1 MISELTVAG
10 ETVNLILEKI
20 EDRNVTVYQG
30 GMIAGQRLYVVA
42 LLEELIPELD
52 APDSIQ
58 NLAITKMAVE
68 LRPDKGA
75 FSFEAAIENAWS
87 ITLDSGPTL
96 SIKQLALSVSSVKSS
111 GSTNGTQ
118 QNTAES
124 LSQQRKLS
132 FEGLFELFGGEFAVK
147 VAHQFSSQSGI
158 IASQWAFS
166 ATAENISI
174 TEVIKAFGF
183 SQDKLDYGLR
193 DLVVSL
199 AFALQ
204 QTRYQDNSTQI
215 VESRYTFTGS
225 MDWDTGIAL
234 VPGEETLQIQAAIE
248 ISKTSSNR
256 SGGTSTTLKGAI
268 AGTVKASIP
277 FFDTLQLSVIY
288 TFSQTSSTSSSGRSS
303 QALANR
309 TGELIFQLQ
318 ISTLLLSAVYT
329 DINTDINNRKL
340 LRFSVSLVS
349 GKNPTIG
356 DLIAYIVSVYDSSI
370 IDFELDPPWDEFAK
384 EEIALDKFSLEID
397 LTDKSITISYK
408 ATLNV
413 LIAKVSNVG
422 LSYQFGTKSSQ
433 VSTQQNNARTASNK
447 KIAIA
452 VDLSIPGEPKKR
464 VQWDPV
470 NENPPQVPS
479 TKAPIFELK
488 FLALGQRVAF
498 APEIVQQARTI
509 EQFTTVMRQT
519 LVPLPPI
526 KRRQNPLTALQ
537 QSLPSVVS
545 SDPTQPIQFSGQP
558 IQFSAES
565 GWLIGAQFVILGSIE
580 ISVIFNDPFIYGLR
594 ISLSGPPVQSFAG
607 FEFEILYRR
616 ISDTVGVYRSELVLP
631 DTMRYI
637 DFGAVHITLP
647 VVAIE
652 IYTNG
657 DFGIDVGFP
666 WGGDFSRSIAVN
678 VGIFLGLGGFYF
690 NKLSAETA
698 TSVPDIVSGTFDPV
712 LEFGIGLQ
720 VGLGKIINKGPLRA
734 EFSITIHGILQGVFA
749 TYNPT
754 DTNEKKATYYQIQ
767 GGVAIVGRI
776 YGVVD
781 FKVIKVDIEVLV
793 KAAVLFVVEVYKA
806 IQVALVATVSVK
818 ASVKIGF
825 VRIRFKFKL
834 TVREQFVLGS
844 DSTPP
849 WQLAPD
855 SGGAIAPPE
864 PEFTARAQTVRPP
877 RMQKNARANRSFAF
891 AKAQTISSTGTV
903 TNATTTNVTTETSGG
918 RSLRWDDGTTGI
930 KLALPGN
937 VGTDTVKDGKLRLDI
952 YFQPSFTKT
961 ETGVSGIGLLFM
973 ENSIPLNDDDTST
986 NANNDT
992 DFDELVKALFKW
1004 VIYAYLSD
1012 SERNAL
1018 TIDPSA
1024 VNVDDQVL
1032 SLELLEDVYTLFV
1045 NYLDEEPADEFWE
1058 PLIRFLS
1065 TNFIFDIT
1073 DSPIDNKTEISGTL
1087 FPMFPQLQMELKD
1100 GADTVLNTVYF
1111 DRPKYSPA
1119 QIKAIQTYFQSS
1131 NYNHNQST
1139 EEVLGQIPTNDASAE
1154 LAIAELLF
1162 IDYFTLIIRSAVQ
1175 LGIDY
1180 VRDQDQNDEE
1190 FDENGQ
1196 ITLGNLLN
1204 NLGESFESLAGMT
1217 SRFLLHGL
1225 RMPTF
1230 TEDNTTEDNTTTI
1243 NGQQAAYLAT
1253 GQQFTVTVTRTAPTK
1268 DGDSETV
1275 TISPNEIRLFKPDTL
1290 TWIRLIDDPSENSNS
1305 TTLTPELN
1313 YPFPDS
1319 DPPYNT
1325 ITLIKQL
1332 DEAATSGILPTTPPT
1347 LLEFYNP
1354 TNQQYTIRQ
1363 KTYWNESINA
1373 ANSDNLLW
1381 ELPSGLCDYLKSKS
1395 DEISFKFLY
1404 NLTLLYNQ
1412 QQVQDRETLD
1422 TAEIEAGY
1430 TWATKLT
1437 LEIRQVSTSDGSGFL
1452 PTVYAIER
1460 IETASRQLLQDIL
1473 TANETPTTLTLLYLD
1488 DSGDSKVLTRDGSA
1502 EVLMLKTNLSLD
1514 SGDNRT
1520 VTLETDNDATFFLP
1534 FLTLVQESTVVN
1546 SEGYYLNYSYTQNN
1560 EQKGLPDSLFADGD
1574 TAQVTLLMTFS
1585 STPARYH
1592 NCLNIPSDH
1601 SQYSTLDDVSEIFAT
1616 SSQTTNVLKIPA
1628 GNLGFRLTRTA
1639 IEAQNNET
1647 ATDEI
1652 QNLYQLLSYQ
1662 VPSTAA
1668 DFKTEQDRLPIGPI
1682 EENEDNTTWVYE
1694 KVLPVYALS
1703 TAAITASQALPEILK
1718 DTLNPYYGIGD
1729 TFTLD
1734 FRWQDIYGNRLGS
1747 DGDFAEGI
1755 SQKLGYFDPIFGIN
1769 QWPSVGESYQITSK
1783 DEKTANL
1790 ILELVLDQSKYIP
1803 TPGNIFTEVL
1813 DQIKTDRA
1821 TYQQIYYQVHDSNL
1835 TFRVS
1840 TSVIPTPDQQQEWQ
1854 ELTDQRA
1861 AFTGFV
1867 DNVYK
1872 YLVTLEYLQQF
1883 TYTVAGNTENL
1894 ESVAN
1899 QYGCDI
1905 GDLGDS
1911 NSAVSGI
1918 FTSPQNIQIPVG
1930 IRVKQN
1936 SLNEIATKLNKDYGT
1951 QEAKVNE
1958 IVTEYA
1964 KTADLLAV
1972 GEIIAYNSAGNSL
1985 SYTVQDGDTFESIA
1999 IAQLALE
2006 EDQLIE
2012 TLLQTIAQELNTTET
2027 FETLTNGVLIKGL
2040 ESSHV
2045 NNYVTLNATLEEIA
2059 YGVLQLENADLDLE
2073 FDQIPTDRINEIIA
2087 ENEST
2092 VLLAGVTV
2100 SALDNNSTTQDGE
2113 TLGTLRDRLLA
2124 PPASQDVVQAIRD
2137 LEIFP
2142 TDTTLTVTVTKND
2155 EATPTP
2161 FNVDIKIITEKTW
2174 SAIAAAF
2181 PNTSSTETVE
2191 TVILANAQRQDLLVA
2206 GSTITIKMANIS
2218 LDYTIQAQDSL
2229 YHIALNQFVGTTTIE
2244 TLLQTIAQELNTTET
2259 LTNGVLIKGLE
2270 SSHVNNYVTL
2280 NATLEEIAYGVLQL
2294 ENADLDLEFDQIPT
2308 DRINEIIAENESTV
2322 LLAGVTV
2329 SALDN
2334 NSTTQDGETLG
2345 TLRDRLLAPPA
2356 SQDVVQAI
2364 RDLEIFPTDT
2374 TLTVTVTKND
2384 EATPTPFNV
2393 DIKIITEKTWSAIA
2407 AAFPNT
2413 SSTETVETVILANAQ
2428 RQDLL
2433 VAGSTI
2439 TIPDIIDY
2447 TIQAQDSLYHIA
2459 LNQFIA
2465 TTDDDPSAIDVL
2477 KSGIVAEVG
2486 ALEYTIADPAQRNTL
2501 AYLTQ
2506 QLHLQTNLH
2515 RTVLETVQ
2523 AVGNISDI
2531 LTVSTINS
2539 QLAVVAAAV
2548 SDMTGLFGTEDV
2560 ILADVLF
2567 NYTVTSGDSF
2577 EQMIAIA
2584 AADDSQIITDQT
2596 TAGDIALQNP
2606 TLALES
2612 GATLYIP
2619 DRFTLD
2625 TSSDTSSA
2633 QNPLSL
2639 VVVSTDQTTSL
2650 STLTSTMETKITPAA
2665 VMEITPAAVAVA
2677 NQTLAGLLS
2686 GNTAIDVRPVLES
2699 LTKIRNS
2706 DLERLAAFISQTIET
2721 GTEETFYTLTS
2732 RWAQTLV
2739 NFKNS
2744 IDAEA
2749 SQAQQS
2755 IGAVN
2760 AIYEQ
2765 LENLEGANRIALRA
2779 LLDLNDSESSL
2790 SILKATLQ
2798 DGDALKPQFQPSKVH
2813 SESDTLDVPDAAE
2826 GNLKSQFEPS
2836 TVHSEPETLDV
2847 PDAIDR
2853 IKTAHGQTDDQ
2864 VLIDTLKESLEIIH
2878 RMYDLSCLKTA
2889 VDLLEKRTQR
2899 PLTVAEVAEAL
2910 QNESDLIEANQN
2922 WIVPPAVASTT
2933 VYLTIRDNNNSL
2945 LYPTDLLFPVT
2956 VQLEMRRNQD
2966 LMHSDDV
2973 CEKEMDCY
2981 VSEAEVV
2988 SAYFAPKTVVLTSSS
3003 DDENAEFSER
3013 LASLDPF
3020 AKAFEQA
3027 LPNLKLA
3034 VGRDAGNIDNA
3045 NPQNS
3050 DTLWAVHLGDTGISY
3065 DIKEDFPYFFS
3076 AAPLSNTL
3084 MSGEVNLYSYTQDGG
3099 LDQTSTETV
3108 RVDAVDLNGLAR
3120 NYLRA
3125 IEDILKPETA
3135 IPAVNDTIEVD
3146 DSTLQ
3151 DELRGILKDQL
3162 RRILDVKASL
3172 ADSISKNVTHVL
3184 KTSVDTTSE
3193 EYTTRQTLAVEALQ
3207 KELLTNL
3214 ADAYDIETIVQYNVD
3229 VEIADRYQWPDQ
3241 DIPRL
3246 SGQPVING
3254 AYYTNPESTPNST
3267 ISDAENQALL
3277 QSIDFTLSPAKIELS
3292 DANNGKSTLTFFF
3305 NTQTPQRYEDIA
3317 VNLNYQVNE
3326 LEYKINTTNST
3337 SSWLN
3342 FIQPLNDEPN
3352 QIGDV
3357 QIPIPLRDFPLP
3369 PSLISHTA
3377 IPDPDSFAGEIL
3389 SAEDIRDWNYV
3400 FLYEHPDVAQDTIE
3414 CRIEYNGSSKLTIN
3428 DVSLKEPEENQDVEA
3443 VFTITLSPP
3452 SDNTVTV
3459 DYQTQDGTAEA
3470 PGDYT
3475 ATSGSLQFDPGETT
3489 KEIRVPVNS
3498 DDVVDENNETFTLV
3512 LSNAVN
3518 ADIADPVGVGTI
3530 IDTTNTIDPLL
3541 DTLVRFNN
3549 LYPTLA
3555 SDLKTLE
3562 TGLTSD
3568 NETTDK
3574 EKTTVAYALSAFATL
3589 AEDVARS
3596 WQIWQP
3602 IAIAQASRETVH
3614 YNIDENLSADQ
3625 ETKTVIITPTNNI
3638 PDTDQQVLDIELPG
3652 YELNETRQNDFTT
3665 NSSTVAY
3672 TTIEYDFTK
3681 LLDATGVETF
3691 GESALPDRKVTVT
3704 NLDVLDYQN
3713 AWGAIRLARNKNLI
3727 DGRETNAAFIF
3738 QTPEVRFKNRIT
3750 PLIVNDKR
3758 WDIADLGDS
3767 RSKALDKHLEELFK
3781 VLLPAMINRPYD
3793 IRISCQYA
3801 FALASNTSATGNEE
3815 ELLASLPVLL
3825 TPRFTVQKS
3834 GDSTDMLTV
3843 TQQLRTNIFQ
3853 EIDDWQEQ
3861 KNPNQTRGRYL
3872 FSFSFFSNP
3881 ENVSSTE
3888 NPNLPLLTVENLN
3901 LLLTDIS

>member
-1 MISELTVAG
+1 
-10 ETVNLILEKI
+10 
-20 EDRNVTVYQG
+20 
-30 GMIAGQRLYVVA
+30 
-42 LLEELIPELD
+42 
-52 APDSIQ
+52 
-58 NLAITKMAVE
+58 
-68 LRPDKGA
+68 
-75 FSFEAAIENAWS
+75 
-87 ITLDSGPTL
+87 
-96 SIKQLALSVSSVKSS
+96 
-111 GSTNGTQ
+111 
-118 QNTAES
+118 
-124 LSQQRKLS
+124 
-132 FEGLFELFGGEFAVK
+132 
-147 VAHQFSSQSGI
+147 
-158 IASQWAFS
+158 
-166 ATAENISI
+166 
-174 TEVIKAFGF
+174 
-183 SQDKLDYGLR
+183 
-193 DLVVSL
+193 
-199 AFALQ
+199 
-204 QTRYQDNSTQI
+204 
-215 VESRYTFTGS
+215 
-225 MDWDTGIAL
+225 
-234 VPGEETLQIQAAIE
+234 
-248 ISKTSSNR
+248 
-256 SGGTSTTLKGAI
+256 
-268 AGTVKASIP
+268 
-277 FFDTLQLSVIY
+277 
-288 TFSQTSSTSSSGRSS
+288 
-303 QALANR
+303 
-309 TGELIFQLQ
+309 
-318 ISTLLLSAVYT
+318 
-329 DINTDINNRKL
+329 
-340 LRFSVSLVS
+340 
-349 GKNPTIG
+349 
-356 DLIAYIVSVYDSSI
+356 
-370 IDFELDPPWDEFAK
+370 
-384 EEIALDKFSLEID
+384 
-397 LTDKSITISYK
+397 
-408 ATLNV
+408 
-413 LIAKVSNVG
+413 
-422 LSYQFGTKSSQ
+422 
-433 VSTQQNNARTASNK
+433 
-447 KIAIA
+447 
-452 VDLSIPGEPKKR
+452 
-464 VQWDPV
+464 
-470 NENPPQVPS
+470 
-479 TKAPIFELK
+479 
-488 FLALGQRVAF
+488 
-498 APEIVQQARTI
+498 
-509 EQFTTVMRQT
+509 MRQT

-526 KRRQNPLTALQ
+526 KRRQNPLTALL
-537 QSLPSVVS
+537 QSLPSAVS

-565 GWLIGAQFVILGSIE
+565 GWLIGAQFVILGAIE

-720 VGLGKIINKGPLRA
+720 VGLGKIIKKGPLRA
-734 EFSITIHGILQGVFA
+734 EFSITIHGLLQGVFA

-754 DTNEKKATYYQIQ
+754 DTNQKKATYYRIQ

-781 FKVIKVDIEVLV
+781 FKVIQVDIEVLV
-793 KAAVLFVVEVYKA
+793 KVAVLFVVEVYKA
-806 IQVALVATVSVK
+806 IQVALVAKVSVR
-818 ASVKIGF
+818 ASIKIAF
-825 VRIRFKFKL
+825 VRIRFKFNL

-849 WQLAPD
+849 WQLAAG
-855 SGGAIAPPE
+855 SGGAMAATVPV
-864 PEFTARAQTVRPP
+864 FTARAQTVRPY
-877 RMQKNARANRSFAF
+877 RIQKNARANRSFGF
-891 AKAQTISSTGTV
+891 AKAQGTSSTGRV
-903 TNATTTNVTTETSGG
+903 TNVTSTNGTTTGLTQSPLNPPILGDFDIIPPQNWGVRGAKPTQLRKSYTTNGTTQTSGTTTNVTTQTSGG

-930 KLALPGN
+930 QLALPGD
-937 VGTDTVKDGKLRLDI
+937 VRTETVKDDKLRLDI

-961 ETGVSGIGLLFM
+961 ETEVSGIGLLFM
-973 ENSIPLNDDDTST
+973 ENSIPLDDNST
-986 NANNDT
+986 NDNDT

-1018 TIDPSA
+1018 NIDTSA
-1024 VNVDDQVL
+1024 VNVDNQDL
-1032 SLELLEDVYTLFV
+1032 TLELLEDVYTLFV
-1045 NYLDEEPADEFWE
+1045 NYLEEEAADDFWE

-1065 TNFIFDIT
+1065 RNFIFDIT
-1073 DSPIDNKTEISGTL
+1073 DRPIDNTEISGTI
-1087 FPMFPQLQMELKD
+1087 FPMFPQLEMELKD
-1100 GADTVLNTVYF
+1100 GADTVLNTVDF
-1111 DRPKYSPA
+1111 DSTKYSPD
-1119 QIKAIQTYFQSS
+1119 QIKAIQTYFQSL

-1139 EEVLGQIPTNDASAE
+1139 EEVLGQLPTNDASGS

-1175 LGIDY
+1175 LGIDH
-1180 VRDQDQNDEE
+1180 VRDKKDGVDA
-1190 FDENGQ
+1190 NGT
-1196 ITLGNLLN
+1196 ITLGTLLN
-1204 NLGESFESLAGMT
+1204 NFNGGESFQSLAGMT

-1225 RMPTF
+1225 RIPTF
-1230 TEDNTTEDNTTTI
+1230 TGSTTTV

-1253 GQQFTVTVTRTAPTK
+1253 GQQFTVTVTRTPPATQ
-1268 DGDSETV
+1268 GDSETV
-1275 TISPNEIRLFKPDTL
+1275 TITPNEIRLSKPDML
-1290 TWIRLIDDPSENSNS
+1290 TWIRLIDDPSENSDS
-1305 TTLTPELN
+1305 ATLTPELN
-1313 YPFPDS
+1313 YPFPDTA
-1319 DPPYNT
+1319 PYNT
-1325 ITLIKQL
+1325 IETIKQL
-1332 DEAATSGILPTTPPT
+1332 DAAATSGILPTTSPNIPT
-1347 LLEFYNP
+1347 VVGLYNP

-1373 ANSDNLLW
+1373 ATSNNLLW

-1395 DEISFKFLY
+1395 DQTS
-1404 NLTLLYNQ
+1404 LTLLYNQ
-1412 QQVQDRETLD
+1412 QPVQDGETLN
-1422 TAEIEAGY
+1422 TAEIDPGY

-1460 IETASRQLLQDIL
+1460 IETASRQLLQNIL
-1473 TANETPTTLTLLYLD
+1473 TANVTPTTLTLLYLD
-1488 DSGDSKVLTRDGSA
+1488 DSGDSKVLTRNASA

-1514 SGDNRT
+1514 SGDNPT
-1520 VTLETDNDATFFLP
+1520 VKLETGNDATFLP
-1534 FLTLVQESTVVN
+1534 LLRLVQESTVVN
-1546 SEGYYLNYSYTQNN
+1546 SEGYYLNYSYTEND

-1574 TAQVTLLMTFS
+1574 TAQVTVLMTFS
-1585 STPARYH
+1585 STAASYN
-1592 NCLNIPSDH
+1592 NCLNIPSGH
-1601 SQYSTLDDVSEIFAT
+1601 PQSSTLNGVSEIFAT
-1616 SSQTTNVLKIPA
+1616 SSETTNVLRIPA

-1639 IEAQNNET
+1639 IEAQDNDT

-1668 DFKTEQDRLPIGPI
+1668 DFETGQDRLPIGPI
-1682 EENEDNTTWVYE
+1682 EEDEDNTTWVYE
-1694 KVLPVYALS
+1694 KVLPVYALT
-1703 TAAITASQALPEILK
+1703 TAANTPSQALPEILK

-1747 DGDFAEGI
+1747 DGNFAEGI
-1755 SQKLGYFDPIFGIN
+1755 SQKLGYFDPILGIN
-1769 QWPSVGESYQITSK
+1769 QWPSVGESYRITSK
-1783 DEKTANL
+1783 DDKTANL

-1803 TPGNIFTEVL
+1803 TPGNLFTEVL

-1835 TFRVS
+1835 TFTVS
-1840 TSVIPTPDQQQEWQ
+1840 TSVIPSGDQ
-1854 ELTDQRA
+1854 ELTDSQRA

-1883 TYTVAGNTENL
+1883 TYTVAANSENL

-1911 NSAVSGI
+1911 NTAVSGI

-1930 IRVKQN
+1930 IRVEPSN
-1936 SLNEIATKLNKDYGT
+1936 NLNAIATKLNKDYGI
-1951 QEAKVNE
+1951 QSDKVEE
-1958 IVTEYA
+1958 IVTKYA

-1972 GEIIAYNSAGNSL
+1972 GGIISYTDTANHFV

-2006 EDQLIE
+2006 EDHLIE
-2012 TLLQTIAQELNTTET
+2012 IILQTIAQGLDTTQ
-2027 FETLTNGVLIKGL
+2027 TLTNGVLIKGL
-2040 ESSHV
+2040 EAPHV

-2073 FDQIPTDRINEIIA
+2073 FDQILTDRINEIIA

-2100 SALDNNSTTQDGE
+2100 SALDSTTQDGE
-2113 TLGTLRDRLLA
+2113 TLGSLRDRLLA
-2124 PPASQDVVQAIRD
+2124 ASQDVVEAIRD

-2142 TDTTLTVTVTKND
+2142 TDTTLTVTVTKKD

-2161 FNVDIKIITEKTW
+2161 FNVDIKIITDKTW
-2174 SAIAAAF
+2174 SAIVAAF
-2181 PNTSSTETVE
+2181 PNTSRIETVE

-2206 GSTITIKMANIS
+2206 GSTITITMPDSS
-2218 LDYTIQAQDSL
+2218 L
-2229 YHIALNQFVGTTTIE
+2229 
-2244 TLLQTIAQELNTTET
+2244 
-2259 LTNGVLIKGLE
+2259 
-2270 SSHVNNYVTL
+2270 
-2280 NATLEEIAYGVLQL
+2280 
-2294 ENADLDLEFDQIPT
+2294 
-2308 DRINEIIAENESTV
+2308 
-2322 LLAGVTV
+2322 
-2329 SALDN
+2329 
-2334 NSTTQDGETLG
+2334 
-2345 TLRDRLLAPPA
+2345 
-2356 SQDVVQAI
+2356 
-2364 RDLEIFPTDT
+2364 
-2374 TLTVTVTKND
+2374 
-2384 EATPTPFNV
+2384 
-2393 DIKIITEKTWSAIA
+2393 
-2407 AAFPNT
+2407 
-2413 SSTETVETVILANAQ
+2413 
-2428 RQDLL
+2428 
-2433 VAGSTI
+2433 
-2439 TIPDIIDY
+2439 DY

-2465 TTDDDPSAIDVL
+2465 TTDVRSIDVL
-2477 KSGIVAEVG
+2477 KSSMVAEVG
-2486 ALEYTIADPAQRNTL
+2486 ALDYTIAEAILPEQNTI

-2531 LTVSTINS
+2531 LTESAIAS
-2539 QLAVVAAAV
+2539 QLAVVAAGV

-2577 EQMIAIA
+2577 DQMIAIA
-2584 AADDSQIITDQT
+2584 AAHDSQIITDQT
-2596 TAGDIALQNP
+2596 TAGDIALQTP
-2606 TLALES
+2606 SLALES

-2625 TSSDTSSA
+2625 TSSA
-2633 QNPLSL
+2633 QNADSL
-2639 VVVSTDQTTSL
+2639 AVVQSTAQTTSL
-2650 STLTSTMETKITPAA
+2650 STLTSTMGT
-2665 VMEITPAAVAVA
+2665 EITPAAVAIA

-2686 GNTAIDVRPVLES
+2686 GNTAIDVRPVLAS
-2699 LTKIRNS
+2699 LTKISYNSDDTVNS

-2721 GTEETFYTLTS
+2721 GTDETFYTLTS

-2739 NFKNS
+2739 NFKNT

-2765 LENLEGANRIALRA
+2765 LDNLEGANRIALRA
-2779 LLDLNDSESSL
+2779 LLDPSDSESSL
-2790 SILKATLQ
+2790 SILKATLL
-2798 DGDALKPQFQPSKVH
+2798 DAQ
-2813 SESDTLDVPDAAE
+2813 
-2826 GNLKSQFEPS
+2826 GNLKPQFEPS
-2836 TVHSEPETLDV
+2836 TVYSESDTQEDDV
-2847 PDAIDR
+2847 LNAIDQR
-2853 IKTAHGQTDDQ
+2853 SRYAIANIETAHGQPDDQ
-2864 VLIDTLKESLEIIH
+2864 VLIDTLQTSLDIIH

-2889 VDLLEKRTQR
+2889 VDLLEKRSQR
-2899 PLTVAEVAEAL
+2899 PLTVAEVGQAL
-2910 QNESDLIEANQN
+2910 QNESGLIEPLQN

-2933 VYLTIRDNNNSL
+2933 VDLTIRDNNNSL
-2945 LYPTDLLFPVT
+2945 LYPTDLLFSVT
-2956 VQLEMRRNQD
+2956 VQLEMRRNKD
-2966 LMHSDDV
+2966 LMHSGFV
-2973 CEKEMDCY
+2973 P
-2981 VSEAEVV
+2981 EAEVV

-3003 DDENAEFSER
+3003 DDQNAEFSER

-3034 VGRDAGNIDNA
+3034 VGRNAGNIDNA

-3065 DIKEDFPYFFS
+3065 DIKEAFPYFFS

-3084 MSGEVNLYSYTQDGG
+3084 MSGEVNLYSYTQQNG

-3120 NYLRA
+3120 KYLRA

-3135 IPAVNDTIEVD
+3135 IPAVNDT
-3146 DSTLQ
+3146 TLKG
-3151 DELRGILKDQL
+3151 ELG
-3162 RRILDVKASL
+3162 RILNVKASL
-3172 ADSISKNVTHVL
+3172 ADSISNNVTHVL
-3184 KTSVDTTSE
+3184 DTSVDTSSP
-3193 EYTTRQTLAVEALQ
+3193 EYTTRQTLAVAALQ

-3229 VEIADRYQWPDQ
+3229 VAIADGYQWSGQ

-3246 SGQPVING
+3246 SGQPVMSG
-3254 AYYTNPESTPNST
+3254 AYYTNLESTPNST
-3267 ISDAENQALL
+3267 SSDTEKQALL
-3277 QSIDFTLSPAKIELS
+3277 QSIDFTLSPAKISLS

-3414 CRIEYNGSSKLTIN
+3414 CRIEYNGSSKLTID
-3428 DVSLKEPEENQDVEA
+3428 DVSLKEPEENQDETFA
-3443 VFTITLSPP
+3443 VFTVTLSPP
-3452 SDNTVTV
+3452 SEQTVTV
-3459 DYQTQDGTAEA
+3459 NYQTQDGTAKA
-3470 PGDYT
+3470 GQDY
-3475 ATSGSLQFDPGETT
+3475 AETSGTLEFATGETT
-3489 KEIRVPVNS
+3489 KEIEVTVNS
-3498 DDVVDENNETFTLV
+3498 DDVVENNETFTLV

-3518 ADIADPVGVGTI
+3518 AEIADPVGVGTI

-3555 SDLKTLE
+3555 SDLKALE
-3562 TGLTSD
+3562 TGLTDD
-3568 NETTDK
+3568 NQ
-3574 EKTTVAYALSAFATL
+3574 TTVTSALNAFATL

-3602 IAIAQASRETVH
+3602 IAIAQASRQTVH

-3625 ETKTVIITPTNNI
+3625 ETKTVIITPTNNL
-3638 PDTDQQVLDIELPG
+3638 PVADQQVLDIELPG
-3652 YELNETRQNDFTT
+3652 YELNDTRQNDVTT
-3665 NSSTVAY
+3665 NSPTVPY

-3767 RSKALDKHLEELFK
+3767 RSKTLTEHLEELFK
-3781 VLLPAMINRPYD
+3781 VLLPAIINRPYD

-3801 FALASNTSATGNEE
+3801 FALASNTNDE
-3815 ELLASLPVLL
+3815 ELLASLPVIL

-3834 GDSTDMLTV
+3834 GDSTDMLAV
-3843 TQQLRTNIFQ
+3843 TQQLRTNIAR
-3853 EIDDWQEQ
+3853 EIDNWQTQ

-3872 FSFSFFSNP
+3872 FSFSLFSNP

-3901 LLLTDIS
+3901 LLLTDIIEG

>member
-1 MISELTVAG
+1 MTAIVQRTTSVSFGMISELTVAG

-111 GSTNGTQ
+111 DSTNGTQ

-158 IASQWAFS
+158 IASQWGFS

-225 MDWDTGIAL
+225 MDWETGIAL

-318 ISTLLLSAVYT
+318 ISTLLLSAVY
-329 DINTDINNRKL
+329 TDINNRKL

-498 APEIVQQARTI
+498 APEIVQEARTI

-864 PEFTARAQTVRPP
+864 SLFTARAQTVRPP

-1100 GADTVLNTVYF
+1100 GADTVLNTVNF
-1111 DRPKYSPA
+1111 DSPKYSPA

-1253 GQQFTVTVTRTAPTK
+1253 GQQFTVTVTRTAPTI

-1682 EENEDNTTWVYE
+1682 EDDEDNTTDNTKDNTTWVYE

-1854 ELTDQRA
+1854 ELTDERA

-1951 QEAKVNE
+1951 QSDKVNE

-1972 GEIIAYNSAGNSL
+1972 GEIIAYNSAGNFV

-2012 TLLQTIAQELNTTET
+2012 TLLQTIAKDLNTT
-2027 FETLTNGVLIKGL
+2027 ETLTNGVLIQGL

-2073 FDQIPTDRINEIIA
+2073 FDQILTDRINEIIA

-2100 SALDNNSTTQDGE
+2100 SALGSTTQDGE
-2113 TLGTLRDRLLA
+2113 TLGNLRDRLLA
-2124 PPASQDVVQAIRD
+2124 LLAEEQDVVEAIRD

-2181 PNTSSTETVE
+2181 PNTSSTETAE

-2206 GSTITIKMANIS
+2206 GSTITMPDSS
-2218 LDYTIQAQDSL
+2218 LYTIQ
-2229 YHIALNQFVGTTTIE
+2229 
-2244 TLLQTIAQELNTTET
+2244 
-2259 LTNGVLIKGLE
+2259 
-2270 SSHVNNYVTL
+2270 
-2280 NATLEEIAYGVLQL
+2280 
-2294 ENADLDLEFDQIPT
+2294 P
-2308 DRINEIIAENESTV
+2308 
-2322 LLAGVTV
+2322 
-2329 SALDN
+2329 
-2334 NSTTQDGETLG
+2334 
-2345 TLRDRLLAPPA
+2345 
-2356 SQDVVQAI
+2356 
-2364 RDLEIFPTDT
+2364 
-2374 TLTVTVTKND
+2374 
-2384 EATPTPFNV
+2384 
-2393 DIKIITEKTWSAIA
+2393 
-2407 AAFPNT
+2407 
-2413 SSTETVETVILANAQ
+2413 
-2428 RQDLL
+2428 
-2433 VAGSTI
+2433 
-2439 TIPDIIDY
+2439 
-2447 TIQAQDSLYHIA
+2447 QDSLYHIA

-2465 TTDDDPSAIDVL
+2465 TTDVRAIDVL
-2477 KSGIVAEVG
+2477 KSSIVAEVG
-2486 ALEYTIADPAQRNTL
+2486 ALEYTIADPAQQNTL

-2560 ILADVLF
+2560 ILADVLL

-2577 EQMIAIA
+2577 DQMIAIAAADDSQIITDQTTEGDMA

-2625 TSSDTSSA
+2625 TSSA
-2633 QNPLSL
+2633 QNPDDL
-2639 VVVSTDQTTSL
+2639 VVSTDQTTSL

-2721 GTEETFYTLTS
+2721 GTEETFYSIDSQTIETGTEETFYTLTS
-2732 RWAQTLV
+2732 RWALTLV

-2779 LLDLNDSESSL
+2779 LLDPNPNDSESSL
-2790 SILKATLQ
+2790 SILKATLL
-2798 DGDALKPQFQPSKVH
+2798 DAEGNLKPQFEPSKVH
-2813 SESDTLDVPDAAE
+2813 SESETLDVPDAAE

-2836 TVHSEPETLDV
+2836 TVHSESETLDV
-2847 PDAIDR
+2847 PDAITN
-2853 IKTAHGQTDDQ
+2853 IETAHGQSDDQ
-2864 VLIDTLKESLEIIH
+2864 DLIDTLKESLEIIH

-2889 VDLLEKRTQR
+2889 VDLLEKRSQR

-2933 VYLTIRDNNNSL
+2933 VDLTFRDNNNSL

-2966 LMHSDDV
+2966 LMHFDHVCEKDLMHSDDV
-2973 CEKEMDCY
+2973 PEKEMDCY
-2981 VSEAEVV
+2981 VCEAEVV

-3135 IPAVNDTIEVD
+3135 IPAVND
-3146 DSTLQ
+3146 STLK
-3151 DELRGILKDQL
+3151 DEIG
-3162 RRILDVKASL
+3162 RILDVKVSL

-3184 KTSVDTTSE
+3184 ETSVDTTSEEYTTPQTLAVEALQSE

-3428 DVSLKEPEENQDVEA
+3428 DVSLKEDEQKA

-3452 SDNTVTV
+3452 SEQTVSV
-3459 DYQTQDGTAEA
+3459 YYETQDGTAKA

-3475 ATSGSLQFDPGETT
+3475 AIPKTLLEFDPGETT
-3489 KEIRVPVNS
+3489 KEIEVTVNS
-3498 DDVVDENNETFTLV
+3498 DDFVENNETFTLV

-3555 SDLKTLE
+3555 SDLKALE

-3568 NETTDK
+3568 K
-3574 EKTTVAYALSAFATL
+3574 VSSALSAFATL

-3596 WQIWQP
+3596 WKIWQP

-3638 PDTDQQVLDIELPG
+3638 PVTYKTVTDQPVTDQPVADQTVADQTVTDQPVADQPVADQPVADQPVADQTVTDQTVTDQTVTDQPVPDQTVTDQPVPDQQILDIELPG
-3652 YELNETRQNDFTT
+3652 YELNETRQNDVTT
-3665 NSSTVAY
+3665 NSLTVPY

-3767 RSKALDKHLEELFK
+3767 RSKALTDHLEELFK
-3781 VLLPAMINRPYD
+3781 VLLPAIINRPYD

-3834 GDSTDMLTV
+3834 GDSTMLTV
-3843 TQQLRTNIFQ
+3843 TEHLRTNIVR
-3853 EIDDWQEQ
+3853 EIENWQKN
-3861 KNPNQTRGRYL
+3861 KNPNKTRGRYL

-3881 ENVSSTE
+3881 ENVSTTE

-3901 LLLTDIS
+3901 LLLTDIILPTDIIEE

>member
-1 MISELTVAG
+1 MTAIVQRTTSVSFGMISELTVAG

-147 VAHQFSSQSGI
+147 VAHQFSSQSGK

-183 SQDKLDYGLR
+183 SQDKLDEYGLR

-204 QTRYQDNSTQI
+204 QTRYQDSNTQI

-318 ISTLLLSAVYT
+318 ISTLLLSAVY
-329 DINTDINNRKL
+329 TDINNRKL

-537 QSLPSVVS
+537 QSLPSAVS
-545 SDPTQPIQFSGQP
+545 SDPSQPIQFSGQP

-580 ISVIFNDPFIYGLR
+580 ISIIFNDPFIYGLR

-754 DTNEKKATYYQIQ
+754 DTNEKKATYYRIQ

-849 WQLAPD
+849 WQLAAG
-855 SGGAIAPPE
+855 SGGAMAATVPV
-864 PEFTARAQTVRPP
+864 FTARAQTLHPYRN
-877 RMQKNARANRSFAF
+877 RIKKNGRANRFAF

-903 TNATTTNVTTETSGG
+903 TNVTTTNATTTNVTTETSGG

-930 KLALPGN
+930 KLEIL
-937 VGTDTVKDGKLRLDI
+937 TDQVRPETVKDDKLRLDI

-973 ENSIPLNDDDTST
+973 ENSIPLDDSNST
-986 NANNDT
+986 TGDSNSTTGDSNSTTGDINTDNDT

-1012 SERNAL
+1012 SERNDL
-1018 TIDPSA
+1018 NINTSA
-1024 VNVDDQVL
+1024 VNVDAQVL
-1032 SLELLEDVYTLFV
+1032 TLELLEDVYTLFV
-1045 NYLDEEPADEFWE
+1045 NYLEEEAADEFWE

-1065 TNFIFDIT
+1065 RNFIFDIT
-1073 DSPIDNKTEISGTL
+1073 DRPIDNTEISGTI

-1100 GADTVLNTVYF
+1100 GADTVINTVDF
-1111 DRPKYSPA
+1111 DSTKYSPD
-1119 QIKAIQTYFQSS
+1119 QIKAIQTYFQSL

-1139 EEVLGQIPTNDASAE
+1139 EEVLGQLPTNNESGS

-1175 LGIDY
+1175 LGIDH
-1180 VRDQDQNDEE
+1180 VRDKKEGV
-1190 FDENGQ
+1190 DENGQ

-1204 NLGESFESLAGMT
+1204 NFNGGESFQSLAGMT

-1225 RMPTF
+1225 RIPTF
-1230 TEDNTTEDNTTTI
+1230 TDNTTTI
-1243 NGQQAAYLAT
+1243 DGQQAAYLAT
-1253 GQQFTVTVTRTAPTK
+1253 GQQFTVTVTRTAPAT

-1275 TISPNEIRLFKPDTL
+1275 TITPNEIRLSKPDML
-1290 TWIRLIDDPSENSNS
+1290 TWIRLIDDPSENSDS
-1305 TTLTPELN
+1305 ETLTPELN
-1313 YPFPDS
+1313 YPFPDTA
-1319 DPPYNT
+1319 PYNT
-1325 ITLIKQL
+1325 IETIKQF
-1332 DEAATSGILPTTPPT
+1332 DAAASSGILPTTSPNIPT
-1347 LLEFYNP
+1347 VVGLYNP

-1373 ANSDNLLW
+1373 ATINNLLW

-1395 DEISFKFLY
+1395 DQTT
-1404 NLTLLYNQ
+1404 LTLLYNQ
-1412 QQVQDRETLD
+1412 QPVQDGETLN
-1422 TAEIEAGY
+1422 TAEIDPGY
-1430 TWATKLT
+1430 IWATKLT

-1473 TANETPTTLTLLYLD
+1473 TANVTPTTLTLLYLD
-1488 DSGDSKVLTRDGSA
+1488 DSGDSKVLTRNGSA

-1520 VTLETDNDATFFLP
+1520 VTLDSSTTFLP

-1546 SEGYYLNYSYTQNN
+1546 SEGYYLNYSYTEND

-1585 STPARYH
+1585 STAASYN
-1592 NCLNIPSDH
+1592 NCLNIPSGH
-1601 SQYSTLDDVSEIFAT
+1601 PQSSTLNGVSEIFAT
-1616 SSQTTNVLKIPA
+1616 SSQTTNVLRIPA

-1639 IEAQNNET
+1639 IEPQDNDT

-1682 EENEDNTTWVYE
+1682 EEDEDNTTWVYE
-1694 KVLPVYALS
+1694 KVLPVYALT
-1703 TAAITASQALPEILK
+1703 TAANTASQALPEILK

-1755 SQKLGYFDPIFGIN
+1755 SQKLGYFDPILGIN

-1783 DEKTANL
+1783 DDKTANL

-1803 TPGNIFTEVL
+1803 TPGNLFTEVL

-1835 TFRVS
+1835 TFTVS
-1840 TSVIPTPDQQQEWQ
+1840 TSVIPSGDQ
-1854 ELTDQRA
+1854 ELTDAQRA

-1883 TYTVAGNTENL
+1883 AYTVSGNSEDL

-1911 NSAVSGI
+1911 NGAVSGI
-1918 FTSPQNIQIPVG
+1918 LTSGQSIQIPVG
-1930 IRVKQN
+1930 IRVEPTN
-1936 SLNEIATKLNKDYGT
+1936 NLNAIATKLNKDYGI
-1951 QEAKVNE
+1951 QSDKVEE
-1958 IVTEYA
+1958 IVTKYA

-1972 GEIIAYNSAGNSL
+1972 GGIISYTDTANHFV

-2006 EDQLIE
+2006 EDHLIE
-2012 TLLQTIAQELNTTET
+2012 IILQTIAQGLDTTQ
-2027 FETLTNGVLIKGL
+2027 TLTNGVLIKGL

-2073 FDQIPTDRINEIIA
+2073 FDQILTDRINEIIA

-2100 SALDNNSTTQDGE
+2100 SALDSTTQDGE
-2113 TLGTLRDRLLA
+2113 TLGNLRDRLLA
-2124 PPASQDVVQAIRD
+2124 ASQDVVEAIRG

-2161 FNVDIKIITEKTW
+2161 FNVDIKIITDKTW
-2174 SAIAAAF
+2174 SAIATAF
-2181 PNTSSTETVE
+2181 PNTSRIETVE

-2206 GSTITIKMANIS
+2206 GSTITITMPDSS
-2218 LDYTIQAQDSL
+2218 L
-2229 YHIALNQFVGTTTIE
+2229 
-2244 TLLQTIAQELNTTET
+2244 
-2259 LTNGVLIKGLE
+2259 
-2270 SSHVNNYVTL
+2270 
-2280 NATLEEIAYGVLQL
+2280 
-2294 ENADLDLEFDQIPT
+2294 
-2308 DRINEIIAENESTV
+2308 
-2322 LLAGVTV
+2322 
-2329 SALDN
+2329 
-2334 NSTTQDGETLG
+2334 
-2345 TLRDRLLAPPA
+2345 
-2356 SQDVVQAI
+2356 
-2364 RDLEIFPTDT
+2364 
-2374 TLTVTVTKND
+2374 
-2384 EATPTPFNV
+2384 
-2393 DIKIITEKTWSAIA
+2393 
-2407 AAFPNT
+2407 
-2413 SSTETVETVILANAQ
+2413 
-2428 RQDLL
+2428 
-2433 VAGSTI
+2433 
-2439 TIPDIIDY
+2439 DY

-2465 TTDDDPSAIDVL
+2465 TTDVRSIDVL
-2477 KSGIVAEVG
+2477 KSSMVAEVG
-2486 ALEYTIADPAQRNTL
+2486 ALDYTIAEAILPEQNTI

-2531 LTVSTINS
+2531 LTESAILS

-2560 ILADVLF
+2560 ILADVLL

-2584 AADDSQIITDQT
+2584 AAHDGQIITDQT

-2625 TSSDTSSA
+2625 TSSA
-2633 QNPLSL
+2633 QNPDYLA
-2639 VVVSTDQTTSL
+2639 VVSTDQTTSL
-2650 STLTSTMETKITPAA
+2650 STLTSTMGT
-2665 VMEITPAAVAVA
+2665 EITPAAVAVA

-2686 GNTAIDVRPVLES
+2686 GNTAIDVRPVLAS
-2699 LTKIRNS
+2699 LTKISYNSDDTVNS
-2706 DLERLAAFISQTIET
+2706 DLERLALFIDSQTIQT
-2721 GTEETFYTLTS
+2721 GTDETFYTLTS

-2739 NFKNS
+2739 NFKNNIDGDASQTQQSIGNS
-2744 IDAEA
+2744 IDGDA
-2749 SQAQQS
+2749 SQTQQS

-2779 LLDLNDSESSL
+2779 LLDPNDSESSL
-2790 SILKATLQ
+2790 SILKATLL
-2798 DGDALKPQFQPSKVH
+2798 DGGALKPQFQPSTVH
-2813 SESDTLDVPDAAE
+2813 SESDTLELENDVL
-2826 GNLKSQFEPS
+2826 N
-2836 TVHSEPETLDV
+2836 
-2847 PDAIDR
+2847 AIAN
-2853 IKTAHGQTDDQ
+2853 IETAHGQPDDQ
-2864 VLIDTLKESLEIIH
+2864 VLIDTLQTSLEIIH

-2889 VDLLEKRTQR
+2889 VDLLEKRSQR

-2910 QNESDLIEANQN
+2910 QNESGLIEANQN
-2922 WIVPPAVASTT
+2922 WIVPPAVASTK
-2933 VYLTIRDNNNSL
+2933 VDLTFRDDDNSL
-2945 LYPTDLLFPVT
+2945 MYPTDLLFPVT
-2956 VQLEMRRNQD
+2956 VQLEMRRNED
-2966 LMHSDDV
+2966 LMHSDD
-2973 CEKEMDCY
+2973 

-3146 DSTLQ
+3146 DPTLQ

-3184 KTSVDTTSE
+3184 DTSVDTTSE

-3229 VEIADRYQWPDQ
+3229 VAIADRYQWSDQ

-3246 SGQPVING
+3246 SGQPVMNG

-3267 ISDAENQALL
+3267 SSDAEKQALL

-3326 LEYKINTTNST
+3326 LEYNINTTNST

-3428 DVSLKEPEENQDVEA
+3428 DVSLKEDEQKA

-3452 SDNTVTV
+3452 SEQTVSV
-3459 DYQTQDGTAEA
+3459 YYETQDGTAKA

-3475 ATSGSLQFDPGETT
+3475 AIPKTLLEFDPGETT
-3489 KEIRVPVNS
+3489 KEIEVTVNS
-3498 DDVVDENNETFTLV
+3498 DDVVENNETFTIL

-3562 TGLTSD
+3562 TGLTS
-3568 NETTDK
+3568 NNQTTNV
-3574 EKTTVAYALSAFATL
+3574 TTVTSAAYALSAFATL

-3602 IAIAQASRETVH
+3602 IAIAQASRQTVH
-3614 YNIDENLSADQ
+3614 YNIDENLSADE

-3638 PDTDQQVLDIELPG
+3638 PVTDQQITDQQILDIELPG
-3652 YELNETRQNDFTT
+3652 YELNETRQNDVTT
-3665 NSSTVAY
+3665 NSPTVPY

-3781 VLLPAMINRPYD
+3781 VLLPAIINRPYD

-3834 GDSTDMLTV
+3834 GDSTMLTV
-3843 TQQLRTNIFQ
+3843 TEQLRTNIVG
-3853 EIDDWQEQ
+3853 EIDYWQEQ
-3861 KNPNQTRGRYL
+3861 KNPNKTRGRYL

-3881 ENVSSTE
+3881 ENVSTTE

-3901 LLLTDIS
+3901 LLLTDISEE

>member
-1 MISELTVAG
+1 MTAIVQRTTSVSFGIVSELTVAG

-20 EDRNVTVYQG
+20 EDRNVTVYRG
-30 GMIAGQRLYVVA
+30 GMIAGQRLLVVA

-68 LRPDKGA
+68 LRPDQGA

-87 ITLDSGPTL
+87 IILDSGPTL
-96 SIKQLALSVSSVKSS
+96 SIQQLALSVSSVKSS
-111 GSTNGTQ
+111 GSTNDNQ

-147 VAHQFSSQSGI
+147 VDHQFSSQLTNSGGSQ

-166 ATAENISI
+166 ATAQNISI

-183 SQDKLDYGLR
+183 SQDKLDEYGLQN
-193 DLVVSL
+193 LVVSL

-204 QTRYQDNSTQI
+204 QTRYQENNVQI
-215 VESRYTFTGS
+215 VESRYTFTGA

-248 ISKTSSNR
+248 ITKTSSNR
-256 SGGTSTTLKGAI
+256 PSGSSTTLKGAI

-277 FFDTLQLSVIY
+277 FFDTLQLSVIF
-288 TFSQTSSTSSSGRSS
+288 TFSRISSTSGSGRLS

-329 DINTDINNRKL
+329 NINNRQL
-340 LRFSVSLVS
+340 LQFSVSLVS

-370 IDFELDPPWDEFAK
+370 TDFELDPPWDEFAK
-384 EEIALDKFSLEID
+384 QEIALDKFSLEID
-397 LTDKSITISYK
+397 LTEKSITISYK

-422 LSYQFGTKSSQ
+422 LYYQFGTKQSQ
-433 VSTQQNNARTASNK
+433 VNTQRNQARTASNK

-452 VDLSIPGEPKKR
+452 VDLSIPGQPQKR

-470 NENPPQVPS
+470 NENPPEVPG

-488 FLALGQRVAF
+488 FLALGQRVAL

-509 EQFTTVMRQT
+509 EQVTTVMRQT
-519 LVPLPPI
+519 LIPLPPI

-537 QSLPSVVS
+537 QSLPSAVS

-580 ISVIFNDPFIYGLR
+580 ISVIFNDPFIYGVR

-657 DFGIDVGFP
+657 DFSIDVGFP

-678 VGIFLGLGGFYF
+678 VGFFLGLGGFYF
-690 NKLSAETA
+690 SKLSAETA

-720 VGLGKIINKGPLRA
+720 IGLGKIIRKGPLRA
-734 EFSITIHGILQGVFA
+734 EFSITIHGLLQGVFA

-754 DTNEKKATYYQIQ
+754 DSNQKKVTYYRIQ

-781 FKVIKVDIEVLV
+781 FKVIQVDVEVLV
-793 KAAVLFVVEVYKA
+793 KVAVLFVVEVYKA
-806 IQVALVATVSVK
+806 IQVALVAKVSVR
-818 ASVKIGF
+818 ASIKIAF
-825 VRIRFKFKL
+825 IRIRFKFNL

-844 DSTPP
+844 DTTPP
-849 WQLAPD
+849 WQLARE
-855 SGGAIAPPE
+855 SGEATRGTVAA
-864 PEFTARAQTVRPP
+864 FTARAQTPSPFQMQENVRV
-877 RMQKNARANRSFAF
+877 NRSFAF
-891 AKAQTISSTGTV
+891 TRAQTISNTRTV
-903 TNATTTNVTTETSGG
+903 TNVTTQTSGG
-918 RSLRWDDGTTGI
+918 RSLRWDNGQTGT
-930 KLALPGN
+930 KLAAPQQVRMETL
-937 VGTDTVKDGKLRLDI
+937 KDDKLRLDI
-952 YFQPSFTKT
+952 YFQPSFTKS
-961 ETGVSGIGLLFM
+961 ETGVSGIGLLLM
-973 ENSIPLNDDDTST
+973 ENSIPLDDNSSND
-986 NANNDT
+986 NDT

-1012 SERNAL
+1012 SERNDL
-1018 TIDPSA
+1018 NIDTSS
-1024 VNVDDQVL
+1024 VNVDNQVL
-1032 SLELLEDVYTLFV
+1032 TLELLEDVYTLFV
-1045 NYLDEEPADEFWE
+1045 NYLEEEPADEFWE

-1065 TNFIFDIT
+1065 VNFIFDIT
-1073 DSPIDNKTEISGTL
+1073 DHPISANQEISGTI
-1087 FPMFPQLQMELKD
+1087 FPMFPQLQMELKY
-1100 GADTVLNTVYF
+1100 GADTVLNTVDF
-1111 DRPKYSPA
+1111 DSKKYSPD

-1131 NYNHNQST
+1131 NYNHNQNT
-1139 EEVLGQIPTNDASAE
+1139 EEVLGQIPTNDASAD

-1162 IDYFTLIIRSAVQ
+1162 IDYFTLIIRSALQ
-1175 LGIDY
+1175 LGIDH
-1180 VRDQDQNDEE
+1180 VRDKKEGVDT
-1190 FDENGQ
+1190 NGT
-1196 ITLGNLLN
+1196 ITLGTLLN
-1204 NLGESFESLAGMT
+1204 HFNGGESFQSLAGMT

-1225 RMPTF
+1225 RIPTF
-1230 TEDNTTEDNTTTI
+1230 TGRTTTI

-1253 GQQFTVTVTRTAPTK
+1253 GQQFTVTVTRTPPAT

-1275 TISPNEIRLFKPDTL
+1275 TITPNEIRLFKPDTL
-1290 TWIRLIDDPSENSNS
+1290 TWIRLIDYQSQTSDSETSQTS
-1305 TTLTPELN
+1305 DSETLTSELN
-1313 YPFPDS
+1313 YPFPDTGT
-1319 DPPYNT
+1319 YNT
-1325 ITLIKQL
+1325 IETIKQL
-1332 DEAATSGILPTTPPT
+1332 DAAANSGILPTTSPNIPT
-1347 LLEFYNP
+1347 VVGLYNP

-1373 ANSDNLLW
+1373 ANSNNLLW
-1381 ELPSGLCDYLKSKS
+1381 ELPSSLCDYLKSKS
-1395 DEISFKFLY
+1395 DQTS
-1404 NLTLLYNQ
+1404 LTLLYNQ
-1412 QQVQDRETLD
+1412 QPVQDGETLN
-1422 TAEIEAGY
+1422 TAEIDPGY

-1460 IETASRQLLQDIL
+1460 IETANRQLLQDIL
-1473 TANETPTTLTLLYLD
+1473 TANVTPTTLTLSYLD
-1488 DSGDSKVLTRDGSA
+1488 DSGDSKVLTCNGSA
-1502 EVLMLKTNLSLD
+1502 EILMLKTNLSLD
-1514 SGDNRT
+1514 SADNRT
-1520 VTLETDNDATFFLP
+1520 VTLDLSTTFLP
-1534 FLTLVQESTVVN
+1534 FLRLVQESTVVN
-1546 SEGYYLNYSYTQNN
+1546 SEGYYLNYSYTEND

-1585 STPARYH
+1585 STATSYH
-1592 NCLNIPSDH
+1592 NCLNIPSSH
-1601 SQYSTLDDVSEIFAT
+1601 PQISTLNGVSEIFAT
-1616 SSQTTNVLKIPA
+1616 SSETINVLVIPA

-1639 IEAQNNET
+1639 IEPQDNDT

-1652 QNLYQLLSYQ
+1652 QNLYQLLSYK
-1662 VPSTAA
+1662 VPSTIAA
-1668 DFKTEQDRLPIGPI
+1668 DFETGQDRLPIGPI
-1682 EENEDNTTWVYE
+1682 EEDEDNTTWVYE
-1694 KVLPVYALS
+1694 KVLPVYALT
-1703 TAAITASQALPEILK
+1703 TAANTASQALPEILK

-1729 TFTLD
+1729 TFKLD

-1747 DGDFAEGI
+1747 DGNFAEGI
-1755 SQKLGYFDPIFGIN
+1755 SHKLGYFDPILGIN
-1769 QWPSVGESYQITSK
+1769 QWPSVGESYKITSK
-1783 DEKTANL
+1783 DDKTANL

-1803 TPGNIFTEVL
+1803 TPGNLFTEVL

-1835 TFRVS
+1835 RFTVS
-1840 TSVIPTPDQQQEWQ
+1840 TSVIPSVDL
-1854 ELTDQRA
+1854 ELTDAQRA

-1883 TYTVAGNTENL
+1883 SYIVAGNSENL

-1905 GDLGDS
+1905 GDLGNS

-1918 FTSPQNIQIPVG
+1918 FTSGQSIQIPVG
-1930 IRVKQN
+1930 IRVEPTN
-1936 SLNEIATKLNKDYGT
+1936 NLNAIATKLNKDYGT
-1951 QEAKVNE
+1951 ESDKVEE

-1972 GEIIAYNSAGNSL
+1972 GGTIAYTNTAGHFVN
-1985 SYTVQDGDTFESIA
+1985 YTIQDGDTFESIA

-2006 EDQLIE
+2006 EDQLIQN
-2012 TLLQTIAQELNTTET
+2012 LLQTIAQGLNTT
-2027 FETLTNGVLIKGL
+2027 ETLTNGVLLKGL
-2040 ESSHV
+2040 EAPHV

-2073 FDQIPTDRINEIIA
+2073 FDQILTDRINEIIA

-2092 VLLAGVTV
+2092 VLLAEVTV
-2100 SALDNNSTTQDGE
+2100 SALNSTTANGE

-2124 PPASQDVVQAIRD
+2124 ASQDVVQAIRD

-2142 TDTTLTVTVTKND
+2142 TATTLTVTVTKKD
-2155 EATPTP
+2155 EASPTP
-2161 FNVDIKIITEKTW
+2161 FNVDIKIITDKTW
-2174 SAIAAAF
+2174 SAIAGSF
-2181 PNTSSTETVE
+2181 PNTSRIETAE
-2191 TVILANAQRQDLLVA
+2191 TVIFANAQRQDLLVA
-2206 GSTITIKMANIS
+2206 GSTISS
-2218 LDYTIQAQDSL
+2218 LNYTIQAQDSL
-2229 YHIALNQFVGTTTIE
+2229 HHIAINQFV
-2244 TLLQTIAQELNTTET
+2244 
-2259 LTNGVLIKGLE
+2259 
-2270 SSHVNNYVTL
+2270 
-2280 NATLEEIAYGVLQL
+2280 
-2294 ENADLDLEFDQIPT
+2294 
-2308 DRINEIIAENESTV
+2308 
-2322 LLAGVTV
+2322 
-2329 SALDN
+2329 
-2334 NSTTQDGETLG
+2334 
-2345 TLRDRLLAPPA
+2345 
-2356 SQDVVQAI
+2356 
-2364 RDLEIFPTDT
+2364 
-2374 TLTVTVTKND
+2374 
-2384 EATPTPFNV
+2384 
-2393 DIKIITEKTWSAIA
+2393 
-2407 AAFPNT
+2407 
-2413 SSTETVETVILANAQ
+2413 
-2428 RQDLL
+2428 
-2433 VAGSTI
+2433 
-2439 TIPDIIDY
+2439 
-2447 TIQAQDSLYHIA
+2447 
-2459 LNQFIA
+2459 A
-2465 TTDDDPSAIDVL
+2465 TTDARSIDVL
-2477 KSGIVAEVG
+2477 KSGIVAEVR
-2486 ALEYTIADPAQRNTL
+2486 ALGYTITEAILPERNTL

-2506 QLHLQTNLH
+2506 QLHLQTNRH

-2523 AVGNISDI
+2523 GVGNISDI
-2531 LTVSTINS
+2531 LTESAIAS

-2548 SDMTGLFGTEDV
+2548 SEMTGLFGTEDV

-2577 EQMIAIA
+2577 DQMIAIA
-2584 AADDSQIITDQT
+2584 AAHDGQIITDQT
-2596 TAGDIALQNP
+2596 TAGNIALQTP
-2606 TLALES
+2606 TLALQSE
-2612 GATLYIP
+2612 ATLYIP

-2625 TSSDTSSA
+2625 TSSA
-2633 QNPLSL
+2633 QNADSL
-2639 VVVSTDQTTSL
+2639 AVVQSTAQTTSL
-2650 STLTSTMETKITPAA
+2650 STLTSTMGT
-2665 VMEITPAAVAVA
+2665 EITPAAVAVA

-2686 GNTAIDVRPVLES
+2686 GNAAMDVRPVLAS
-2699 LTKIRNS
+2699 LTKISYNSDDTVNS
-2706 DLERLAAFISQTIET
+2706 DLERLAAFIDSQTIQT
-2721 GTEETFYTLTS
+2721 GTDETFYTLTS

-2749 SQAQQS
+2749 SQTQQS

-2760 AIYEQ
+2760 AIFEQ
-2765 LENLEGANRIALRA
+2765 LENLAGANRIALRA
-2779 LLDLNDSESSL
+2779 LLDPSDSESSL
-2790 SILKATLQ
+2790 SILKATL
-2798 DGDALKPQFQPSKVH
+2798 
-2813 SESDTLDVPDAAE
+2813 LDAE
-2826 GNLKSQFEPS
+2826 GNLKPQFEPS
-2836 TVHSEPETLDV
+2836 TVHTQPETLDV
-2847 PDAIDR
+2847 PQAISN
-2853 IKTAHGQTDDQ
+2853 IETAHDQTDDR
-2864 VLIDTLKESLEIIH
+2864 VLIATLQTSLDTIN

-2889 VDLLEKRTQR
+2889 VDLLEKRSQR
-2899 PLTVAEVAEAL
+2899 PLTVAEVGQAL
-2910 QNESDLIEANQN
+2910 QNESGLIEPNQN
-2922 WIVPPAVASTT
+2922 WIVPPTVASTT
-2933 VYLTIRDNNNSL
+2933 VDLTIRDNNNSL
-2945 LYPTDLLFPVT
+2945 LYPTDLLFSVT
-2956 VQLEMRRNQD
+2956 TQVEMRRNKD
-2966 LMHSDDV
+2966 LMHSG
-2973 CEKEMDCY
+2973 Y
-2981 VSEAEVV
+2981 APEAEVV

-3003 DDENAEFSER
+3003 DDENAEFSQR

-3020 AKAFEQA
+3020 AKAFEAA

-3034 VGRDAGNIDNA
+3034 VGRNAGNIDNA

-3065 DIKEDFPYFFS
+3065 DIKEAFPFFFS

-3084 MSGEVNLYSYTQDGG
+3084 MSGEAILYSYTQDGG

-3120 NYLRA
+3120 KYLRA
-3125 IEDILKPETA
+3125 IEDILKPQTA
-3135 IPAVNDTIEVD
+3135 IPAVNDTI
-3146 DSTLQ
+3146 
-3151 DELRGILKDQL
+3151 LKGEIG
-3162 RRILDVKASL
+3162 RILDVKASL

-3184 KTSVDTTSE
+3184 ETSLDTNSP
-3193 EYTTRQTLAVEALQ
+3193 EYTTRQTLAVAALQ

-3229 VEIADRYQWPDQ
+3229 IAIADGYQWSGQ

-3246 SGQPVING
+3246 SGQPVMSG
-3254 AYYTNPESTPNST
+3254 AYYTNPQSTPNST
-3267 ISDAENQALL
+3267 SSDAEKNALL
-3277 QSIDFTLSPAKIELS
+3277 QSIDFTLSPAKISLS

-3317 VNLNYQVNE
+3317 VNLKYQVNE
-3326 LEYKINTTNST
+3326 LEYNINTTNST

-3369 PSLISHTA
+3369 PSLISHKA

-3428 DVSLKEPEENQDVEA
+3428 DVSLEEGQTA
-3443 VFTITLSPP
+3443 VFTVTLSPT
-3452 SDNTVTV
+3452 SEKTITVN
-3459 DYQTQDGTAEA
+3459 YQTQDGTAKA
-3470 PGDYT
+3470 PEDYT
-3475 ATSGSLQFDPGETT
+3475 ATQGTLQFDPGDTT
-3489 KEIRVPVNS
+3489 QEIRVPVNS
-3498 DDVVDENNETFTLV
+3498 DNVVENNESFTLV
-3512 LSNAVN
+3512 LNNAVN
-3518 ADIADPVGVGTI
+3518 AEIADPVGVGTI

-3555 SDLKTLE
+3555 SDLNALE
-3562 TGLTSD
+3562 TGLTSE
-3568 NETTDK
+3568 NQ
-3574 EKTTVAYALSAFATL
+3574 TTVTSALNAFATL
-3589 AEDVARS
+3589 AEEVARS
-3596 WQIWQP
+3596 WQICQP
-3602 IAIAQASRETVH
+3602 IAIAQASRKTIH
-3614 YNIDENLSADQ
+3614 YNIDENLSGDE
-3625 ETKTVIITPTNNI
+3625 ETKTVIITPTNNLSVA
-3638 PDTDQQVLDIELPG
+3638 DQQVLDIELPG
-3652 YELNETRQNDFTT
+3652 YQLNDTRQNDLTT
-3665 NSSTVAY
+3665 NSPTVPY
-3672 TTIEYDFTK
+3672 TKIEYDFTK

-3713 AWGAIRLARNKNLI
+3713 AWGSIRLARNKNLI
-3727 DGRETNAAFIF
+3727 DDMETNPAFIF
-3738 QTPEVRFKNRIT
+3738 QTPAIRFKNRIT
-3750 PLIVNDKR
+3750 PLIINDKR
-3758 WDIADLGDS
+3758 WDIAELGNA
-3767 RSKALDKHLEELFK
+3767 RSKTLEQHIEELFQ
-3781 VLLPAMINRPYD
+3781 VLLPADIKSPYD
-3793 IRISCQYA
+3793 IRITCQYA
-3801 FALASNTSATGNEE
+3801 FALASGRKLTQNED

-3825 TPRFTVQKS
+3825 TPRFTVQKAEGATS
-3834 GDSTDMLTV
+3834 MLQV
-3843 TQQLRTNIFQ
+3843 TEQLRANIINEIQDWRNQKKPNETN
-3853 EIDDWQEQ
+3853 
-3861 KNPNQTRGRYL
+3861 GRYIFSVSL
-3872 FSFSFFSNP
+3872 FSNA
-3881 ENVSSTE
+3881 ENVIVTD
-3888 NPNLPLLTVENLN
+3888 NPSLPLLTVENLN
-3901 LLLTDIS
+3901 LLLTDIMEML

>member
-1 MISELTVAG
+1 MTAIVQRTTSVSFGMISELTVAG

-96 SIKQLALSVSSVKSS
+96 SIEQLALSVSSVKSS
-111 GSTNGTQ
+111 GSTNGSQ

-147 VAHQFSSQSGI
+147 VAHQFSSQNGN

-183 SQDKLDYGLR
+183 SQDKLDEYGLR

-204 QTRYQDNSTQI
+204 QTRYQDSSTQI

-248 ISKTSSNR
+248 IAKTSSQG

-288 TFSQTSSTSSSGRSS
+288 TFSRTSSTSGSGRSS

-329 DINTDINNRKL
+329 NINNRKL
-340 LRFSVSLVS
+340 LRFSVSLVN

-370 IDFELDPPWDEFAK
+370 IEFELDPPWDEFAK
-384 EEIALDKFSLEID
+384 QEIALDKFSLEID
-397 LTDKSITISYK
+397 LTNKSITISYK

-422 LSYQFGTKSSQ
+422 LSYQFGTKTSQ
-433 VSTQQNNARTASNK
+433 VSAQQNNARTASNK

-452 VDLSIPGEPKKR
+452 VDLSIPGQPKKR

-470 NENPPQVPS
+470 NENPPEVPS

-509 EQFTTVMRQT
+509 EQVTTVMRQT

-537 QSLPSVVS
+537 QSLPSAVS
-545 SDPTQPIQFSGQP
+545 SDPSQPIQFSGQP

-580 ISVIFNDPFIYGLR
+580 ISVIFNDPFIYGVR

-631 DTMRYI
+631 DSMRYI

-720 VGLGKIINKGPLRA
+720 VGLGKIIKKGPLRA
-734 EFSITIHGILQGVFA
+734 EFSITMHGLLQGVFA

-754 DTNEKKATYYQIQ
+754 DTNQKKATYYRIQ

-781 FKVIKVDIEVLV
+781 FKVIQVDVEVLV
-793 KAAVLFVVEVYKA
+793 KVAVLFVVEVYKA

-818 ASVKIGF
+818 ASIKIAF

-844 DSTPP
+844 DTTPP
-849 WQLAPD
+849 WQLAAG
-855 SGGAIAPPE
+855 SGGAMAATVPV
-864 PEFTARAQTVRPP
+864 FTARAQTVRPS
-877 RMQKNARANRSFAF
+877 RIQKNGRANRSFAF
-891 AKAQTISSTGTV
+891 AKAQAISSTGTV
-903 TNATTTNVTTETSGG
+903 TNATITNATTNATTETSGG

-930 KLALPGN
+930 KLEIL
-937 VGTDTVKDGKLRLDI
+937 TDQVRKETVKDGKLRLDI

-973 ENSIPLNDDDTST
+973 ENSIPLDDSNPTTEDSNPT
-986 NANNDT
+986 NGDSNTNNGDNNTDNDT

-1018 TIDPSA
+1018 NIDTSS
-1024 VNVDDQVL
+1024 VNVDNQFL
-1032 SLELLEDVYTLFV
+1032 TLELLEDVYTLFV
-1045 NYLDEEPADEFWE
+1045 NYLEEEPADEFWA

-1073 DSPIDNKTEISGTL
+1073 DRPMSADTEISGTI
-1087 FPMFPQLQMELKD
+1087 FPMFPQLEMELKD
-1100 GADTVLNTVYF
+1100 GADTILNTVDF
-1111 DRPKYSPA
+1111 DSTKYSPD

-1139 EEVLGQIPTNDASAE
+1139 EEVLGQIPTNDASAD

-1162 IDYFTLIIRSAVQ
+1162 IDYFTLIIRSLVQ
-1175 LGIDY
+1175 LGIDH
-1180 VRDQDQNDEE
+1180 VRDKKEGV
-1190 FDENGQ
+1190 DENGT
-1196 ITLGNLLN
+1196 ITLGTLLDN
-1204 NLGESFESLAGMT
+1204 FNGGESFQSLAGMT

-1225 RMPTF
+1225 RLPILTGS
-1230 TEDNTTEDNTTTI
+1230 TTTI

-1253 GQQFTVTVTRTAPTK
+1253 GQQFTVTVTRTASAT

-1275 TISPNEIRLFKPDTL
+1275 TITPNEIRLFKPDTL
-1290 TWIRLIDDPSENSNS
+1290 TWIRLIDDPSENSDS
-1305 TTLTPELN
+1305 ATLTPELN

-1319 DPPYNT
+1319 DPYNNIKT
-1325 ITLIKQL
+1325 ITQL
-1332 DEAATSGILPTTPPT
+1332 DEAETSGILPTTPPT

-1354 TNQQYTIRQ
+1354 TNQQYTIRA
-1363 KTYWNESINA
+1363 KTYWNESISATSN
-1373 ANSDNLLW
+1373 NLLW

-1395 DEISFKFLY
+1395 DQRS
-1404 NLTLLYNQ
+1404 LTLFYNQ
-1412 QQVQDRETLD
+1412 QPVQDGETLD

-1473 TANETPTTLTLLYLD
+1473 TANVTPTTLTLLYLD

-1520 VTLETDNDATFFLP
+1520 VTLDLSTTFLA

-1546 SEGYYLNYSYTQNN
+1546 SEGYYLNYSYTEND
-1560 EQKGLPDSLFADGD
+1560 EEKGLPDSLFADGE

-1585 STPARYH
+1585 NTAASYH

-1601 SQYSTLDDVSEIFAT
+1601 SQSSTLNGVSEIFAT
-1616 SSQTTNVLKIPA
+1616 SSETINVLRIPA
-1628 GNLGFRLTRTA
+1628 GNIGLRLTRTA
-1639 IEAQNNET
+1639 IEPIENDT

-1662 VPSTAA
+1662 VPSAIAA
-1668 DFKTEQDRLPIGPI
+1668 DFETGQDRLPIGPI
-1682 EENEDNTTWVYE
+1682 EEDEDDTTWVYE
-1694 KVLPVYALS
+1694 KVLPVYALT
-1703 TAAITASQALPEILK
+1703 TAANTPSQALPEILK

-1729 TFTLD
+1729 TFKLD

-1747 DGDFAEGI
+1747 NGDFTESI

-1783 DEKTANL
+1783 DDKTANL

-1803 TPGNIFTEVL
+1803 TPGNLFTEAL

-1835 TFRVS
+1835 TFTVS
-1840 TSVIPTPDQQQEWQ
+1840 TSVIPSGDQ
-1854 ELTDQRA
+1854 ELTDTQRA

-1883 TYTVAGNTENL
+1883 TYTVAGNSEDL

-1918 FTSPQNIQIPVG
+1918 FSSGQSIQIPVG
-1930 IRVKQN
+1930 IRVEPTN
-1936 SLNEIATKLNKDYGT
+1936 SLNAIATKLNKDYGT
-1951 QEAKVNE
+1951 ESAKVEE

-1972 GEIIAYNSAGNSL
+1972 GGIIAYTDTAGNSVN
-1985 SYTVQDGDTFESIA
+1985 YTVEDGDTFESIA

-2012 TLLQTIAQELNTTET
+2012 TVLQTIAQ
-2027 FETLTNGVLIKGL
+2027 GL
-2040 ESSHV
+2040 
-2045 NNYVTLNATLEEIA
+2045 
-2059 YGVLQLENADLDLE
+2059 D
-2073 FDQIPTDRINEIIA
+2073 
-2087 ENEST
+2087 
-2092 VLLAGVTV
+2092 
-2100 SALDNNSTTQDGE
+2100 
-2113 TLGTLRDRLLA
+2113 
-2124 PPASQDVVQAIRD
+2124 
-2137 LEIFP
+2137 
-2142 TDTTLTVTVTKND
+2142 
-2155 EATPTP
+2155 
-2161 FNVDIKIITEKTW
+2161 
-2174 SAIAAAF
+2174 
-2181 PNTSSTETVE
+2181 
-2191 TVILANAQRQDLLVA
+2191 
-2206 GSTITIKMANIS
+2206 
-2218 LDYTIQAQDSL
+2218 
-2229 YHIALNQFVGTTTIE
+2229 
-2244 TLLQTIAQELNTTET
+2244 TTET

-2294 ENADLDLEFDQIPT
+2294 ENADLDLEFDQILT
-2308 DRINEIIAENESTV
+2308 DRMNEIIAENESTE

-2329 SALDN
+2329 SGL
-2334 NSTTQDGETLG
+2334 NSTTADGETFSS
-2345 TLRDRLLAPPA
+2345 LRERLSPQSDDPQ
-2356 SQDVVQAI
+2356 SQDEQSQDPQYQDVVEAI

-2374 TLTVTVTKND
+2374 TLTVTVTKKD

-2393 DIKIITEKTWSAIA
+2393 EIKVITDKSWSAIA
-2407 AAFPNT
+2407 TAFPNT
-2413 SSTETVETVILANAQ
+2413 SSIETTETVITANAQ

-2439 TIPDIIDY
+2439 TMADISLDY

-2459 LNQFIA
+2459 LNQFVA
-2465 TTDDDPSAIDVL
+2465 TTDARSIDVL

-2486 ALEYTIADPAQRNTL
+2486 ALEYTITEAILPQQNTL

-2531 LTVSTINS
+2531 LTESAIAS

-2577 EQMIAIA
+2577 DQMIAIA
-2584 AADDSQIITDQT
+2584 AAHDSQIITDQT
-2596 TAGDIALQNP
+2596 TAGDIALQTP

-2625 TSSDTSSA
+2625 TSSA
-2633 QNPLSL
+2633 QNPDSL
-2639 VVVSTDQTTSL
+2639 AVVQSTAQTTSL
-2650 STLTSTMETKITPAA
+2650 TTLTSTMGTGITS
-2665 VMEITPAAVAVA
+2665 AAVAVA

-2686 GNTAIDVRPVLES
+2686 GNAAIDVRPVLAS
-2699 LTKIRNS
+2699 LTKISYNSDDTVNS
-2706 DLERLAAFISQTIET
+2706 DLERLTDFIDSQTIQT
-2721 GTEETFYTLTS
+2721 GTDETLYTLTS

-2749 SQAQQS
+2749 SQTQQS

-2765 LENLEGANRIALRA
+2765 LDNLEGANRIALRA
-2779 LLDLNDSESSL
+2779 LLDPNDSESSL
-2790 SILKATLQ
+2790 SILKATL
-2798 DGDALKPQFQPSKVH
+2798 
-2813 SESDTLDVPDAAE
+2813 LDAE
-2826 GNLKSQFEPS
+2826 GNLKPQFEPS
-2836 TVHSEPETLDV
+2836 TVHTQPETLDV
-2847 PDAIDR
+2847 PDAIAN
-2853 IKTAHGQTDDQ
+2853 IETAHGQPDDQ
-2864 VLIDTLKESLEIIH
+2864 VLITNLQTSLDIIH

-2889 VDLLEKRTQR
+2889 VDLLEKRAQR

-2910 QNESDLIEANQN
+2910 QNESGLIEPNQD

-2933 VYLTIRDNNNSL
+2933 VDLTIRDNNNSL
-2945 LYPTDLLFPVT
+2945 LYPTDLLFSVST
-2956 VQLEMRRNQD
+2956 QVEMRRNKD
-2966 LMHSDDV
+2966 LMHSGFV
-2973 CEKEMDCY
+2973 P
-2981 VSEAEVV
+2981 EAEVV

-3003 DDENAEFSER
+3003 DEENAEFSDR

-3034 VGRDAGNIDNA
+3034 VGRNAGNIDNA

-3084 MSGEVNLYSYTQDGG
+3084 MSGEVSLYSYTQDGG
-3099 LDQTSTETV
+3099 LEQTSTETV

-3120 NYLRA
+3120 KYLRA

-3135 IPAVNDTIEVD
+3135 IPAVNDP
-3146 DSTLQ
+3146 SLKG
-3151 DELRGILKDQL
+3151 ELG
-3162 RRILDVKASL
+3162 RILDVKASL
-3172 ADSISKNVTHVL
+3172 ADSISNNVTHVL
-3184 KTSVDTTSE
+3184 DTSVDTNSS
-3193 EYTTRQTLAVEALQ
+3193 EYTTRQTLAVAALQ

-3229 VEIADRYQWPDQ
+3229 VAIADGYQWSSQGSGQ

-3246 SGQPVING
+3246 SGQPVMSG

-3267 ISDAENQALL
+3267 SSDTEKQTLL
-3277 QSIDFTLSPAKIELS
+3277 QSIDFTLSPAKISLS

-3326 LEYKINTTNST
+3326 LEYNINTTNST

-3377 IPDPDSFAGEIL
+3377 IPDPDSFAGDIL

-3414 CRIEYNGSSKLTIN
+3414 CRIEYNGSSKLTID
-3428 DVSLKEPEENQDVEA
+3428 DVSLKEPEENQDETFA
-3443 VFTITLSPP
+3443 VFTVTLSPP
-3452 SDNTVTV
+3452 SDKTVTV
-3459 DYQTQDGTAEA
+3459 NYQTQDGTAKA

-3475 ATSGSLQFDPGETT
+3475 ATSGSLEFEPGDTT
-3489 KEIRVPVNS
+3489 KEIRVKVNS
-3498 DDVVDENNETFTLV
+3498 DDVVENNETFTIV

-3518 ADIADPVGVGTI
+3518 ADIGDPVGVGTI

-3555 SDLKTLE
+3555 SDLKALE
-3562 TGLTSD
+3562 TGLTDD
-3568 NETTDK
+3568 NQ
-3574 EKTTVAYALSAFATL
+3574 TTVTSALNAFATL

-3602 IAIAQASRETVH
+3602 IAIAQASRQTVH
-3614 YNIDENLSADQ
+3614 YNIDENLSADE
-3625 ETKTVIITPTNNI
+3625 ETKTVIITPTNNL
-3638 PDTDQQVLDIELPG
+3638 PVADQQVLDIELPG
-3652 YELNETRQNDFTT
+3652 YELNDTRQNDVTT
-3665 NSSTVAY
+3665 NSPTVPY
-3672 TTIEYDFTK
+3672 NTIEYDFTK

-3727 DGRETNAAFIF
+3727 DGKETNAAFIF

-3767 RSKALDKHLEELFK
+3767 RSKTLTQHLEELFK
-3781 VLLPAMINRPYD
+3781 VLLPAVINRPYD

-3801 FALASNTSATGNEE
+3801 FALASNTNEE

-3834 GDSTDMLTV
+3834 GDSTDMLVV
-3843 TQQLRTNIFQ
+3843 TQDLRTNIVR
-3853 EIDDWQEQ
+3853 EIENWQTQ
-3861 KNPNQTRGRYL
+3861 KNPNQSRGRYL
-3872 FSFSFFSNP
+3872 FSFSLFSNP

-3901 LLLTDIS
+3901 LLLTDVI

>member
-1 MISELTVAG
+1 MTAIVQRTTSVSFGMISELTVAG

-183 SQDKLDYGLR
+183 SQDKLDEYGLR

-318 ISTLLLSAVYT
+318 ISTLLLSAVY
-329 DINTDINNRKL
+329 TDINNRKL

-537 QSLPSVVS
+537 QSLPSAVS

-754 DTNEKKATYYQIQ
+754 DTNEKKATYYRIQ

-864 PEFTARAQTVRPP
+864 PVFTARAQTVRPP

-937 VGTDTVKDGKLRLDI
+937 VGTETIGEGDKLRLDI

-973 ENSIPLNDDDTST
+973 ENSIPLDDDDTST

-1032 SLELLEDVYTLFV
+1032 TLELLEDVYTLFV

-1073 DSPIDNKTEISGTL
+1073 DRPINQTDTNNTDTNNTDTNNTDTNNTDTNETEATEISGTL

-1100 GADTVLNTVYF
+1100 GADTVINTVYF
-1111 DRPKYSPA
+1111 DSPKYDRD
-1119 QIKAIQTYFQSS
+1119 QINAIQTYFQSS

-1139 EEVLGQIPTNDASAE
+1139 EEVLGQIPTNDASADAE

-1225 RMPTF
+1225 RMPILT
-1230 TEDNTTEDNTTTI
+1230 DSTTTI

-1253 GQQFTVTVTRTAPTK
+1253 GQQFTVTVTRTAPTT

-1275 TISPNEIRLFKPDTL
+1275 TISPNEIRLFKLDTL
-1290 TWIRLIDDPSENSNS
+1290 TWIRLIDDQSQTSDSQTSQTSDSQTSQTTDSQTSQTSDSQTSQTSDSQTSQTSDSQTSQTSDSQTSQTSDSQTSQTSDSQTSQTSDSQTSQNSDS
-1305 TTLTPELN
+1305 QTLTSELN

-1395 DEISFKFLY
+1395 DETSFNLLY

-1412 QQVQDRETLD
+1412 QQVQDGETLD

-1473 TANETPTTLTLLYLD
+1473 TANVTPTTLTLLYLD

-1520 VTLETDNDATFFLP
+1520 VTLKTDDDINDATFLP

-1546 SEGYYLNYSYTQNN
+1546 SEGYYLKYSYTQNN

-1585 STPARYH
+1585 STPARYN
-1592 NCLNIPSDH
+1592 NCLNIPSGH
-1601 SQYSTLDDVSEIFAT
+1601 SQNSTPDGVSEIFAT
-1616 SSQTTNVLKIPA
+1616 SSETTNVLKIPA
-1628 GNLGFRLTRTA
+1628 GNLGFRLTRDS
-1639 IEAQNNET
+1639 IEPVENDT

-1682 EENEDNTTWVYE
+1682 EEDEDNTKWVYE

-1703 TAAITASQALPEILK
+1703 TAANTASQALPEILK

-1803 TPGNIFTEVL
+1803 TPGNLFTEVL

-1840 TSVIPTPDQQQEWQ
+1840 TSVIPSGDQ
-1854 ELTDQRA
+1854 ELTDSQRA

-1883 TYTVAGNTENL
+1883 TYTVAGNSENL

-1918 FTSPQNIQIPVG
+1918 FTSGQNIQIPVG
-1930 IRVKQN
+1930 IRVEPTN
-1936 SLNEIATKLNKDYGT
+1936 SLNAIATKLNKDYGT
-1951 QEAKVNE
+1951 ESAKVEE
-1958 IVTEYA
+1958 IVTKYA

-1972 GEIIAYNSAGNSL
+1972 GGIISYTNTAGNFVR
-1985 SYTVQDGDTFESIA
+1985 YTVQDGDTFESIA

-2012 TLLQTIAQELNTTET
+2012 TLLQTIAQGLDTTQ
-2027 FETLTNGVLIKGL
+2027 TLTNGVLIKGL

-2073 FDQIPTDRINEIIA
+2073 FDQILTDRINEIIA

-2100 SALDNNSTTQDGE
+2100 SALGSTTQDAE
-2113 TLGTLRDRLLA
+2113 TLGNLRDRLLA
-2124 PPASQDVVQAIRD
+2124 ASQDVVEAIRG

-2161 FNVDIKIITEKTW
+2161 FNVEIKIITEKTW
-2174 SAIAAAF
+2174 SAIATAF
-2181 PNTSSTETVE
+2181 PNTSRIETVE

-2206 GSTITIKMANIS
+2206 GSTITMADSS
-2218 LDYTIQAQDSL
+2218 LDYTIQPQDSL
-2229 YHIALNQFVGTTTIE
+2229 YHIALNQFV
-2244 TLLQTIAQELNTTET
+2244 
-2259 LTNGVLIKGLE
+2259 
-2270 SSHVNNYVTL
+2270 
-2280 NATLEEIAYGVLQL
+2280 
-2294 ENADLDLEFDQIPT
+2294 
-2308 DRINEIIAENESTV
+2308 
-2322 LLAGVTV
+2322 
-2329 SALDN
+2329 
-2334 NSTTQDGETLG
+2334 
-2345 TLRDRLLAPPA
+2345 
-2356 SQDVVQAI
+2356 
-2364 RDLEIFPTDT
+2364 
-2374 TLTVTVTKND
+2374 
-2384 EATPTPFNV
+2384 
-2393 DIKIITEKTWSAIA
+2393 
-2407 AAFPNT
+2407 
-2413 SSTETVETVILANAQ
+2413 
-2428 RQDLL
+2428 
-2433 VAGSTI
+2433 
-2439 TIPDIIDY
+2439 
-2447 TIQAQDSLYHIA
+2447 
-2459 LNQFIA
+2459 A
-2465 TTDDDPSAIDVL
+2465 TTDVRAIDVL
-2477 KSGIVAEVG
+2477 KSSIVAEVV
-2486 ALEYTIADPAQRNTL
+2486 ALEYTITEAIVPERNTL

-2523 AVGNISDI
+2523 GVGNISDI
-2531 LTVSTINS
+2531 LTESTINS

-2548 SDMTGLFGTEDV
+2548 SEMTGLFGTEDV
-2560 ILADVLF
+2560 ILADVLL

-2577 EQMIAIA
+2577 EQMIAIAAADDSQIITDQTTEGDIA

-2625 TSSDTSSA
+2625 TSSA
-2633 QNPLSL
+2633 QNPDYLA
-2639 VVVSTDQTTSL
+2639 VVQSTDQTTSL
-2650 STLTSTMETKITPAA
+2650 STLTSTMGT
-2665 VMEITPAAVAVA
+2665 EITPAAVAVA

-2686 GNTAIDVRPVLES
+2686 ANAEIDVRPVLAS
-2699 LTKIRNS
+2699 LTKISYNSDDTVNS
-2706 DLERLAAFISQTIET
+2706 DLKRLAAFISQTIET
-2721 GTEETFYTLTS
+2721 GTEETFYSIDSQTIETGTDETFYTLTS
-2732 RWAQTLV
+2732 RWALTLV
-2739 NFKNS
+2739 NFKNN
-2744 IDAEA
+2744 IVGDA
-2749 SQAQQS
+2749 SQTQQSIGNNIVGDASQTQQS

-2779 LLDLNDSESSL
+2779 LLDPNDSESSL
-2790 SILKATLQ
+2790 SILKATLL
-2798 DGDALKPQFQPSKVH
+2798 DAQ
-2813 SESDTLDVPDAAE
+2813 

-2836 TVHSEPETLDV
+2836 TVYTQPETLNV
-2847 PDAIDR
+2847 PNAIAN
-2853 IKTAHGQTDDQ
+2853 IETAHGQTDDQ
-2864 VLIDTLKESLEIIH
+2864 VLIDTLQTSLDIIH
-2878 RMYDLSCLKTA
+2878 RMYDFSCLKTA

-2933 VYLTIRDNNNSL
+2933 VDLTFRDNNNSL

-2956 VQLEMRRNQD
+2956 VQLEMRRNED
-2966 LMHSDDV
+2966 LMHSDD
-2973 CEKEMDCY
+2973 

-3135 IPAVNDTIEVD
+3135 IPAVND
-3146 DSTLQ
+3146 STLK
-3151 DELRGILKDQL
+3151 DEIG
-3162 RRILDVKASL
+3162 RILDVKASL

-3184 KTSVDTTSE
+3184 ETSVDTTSEEYTTRQTLAVEALQSE

-3229 VEIADRYQWPDQ
+3229 VAIADRYQWSDQ

-3267 ISDAENQALL
+3267 SSDAEKQALL

-3459 DYQTQDGTAEA
+3459 DYQTQDGTAKA

-3475 ATSGSLQFDPGETT
+3475 ATSGSLEFDPGETT

-3498 DDVVDENNETFTLV
+3498 DDCFENNETFTLV

-3555 SDLKTLE
+3555 SDLKALE

-3568 NETTDK
+3568 NETTV
-3574 EKTTVAYALSAFATL
+3574 TSALSAFATL

-3638 PDTDQQVLDIELPG
+3638 PVTDKTVTDQPVPDQQILDIELPG

-3665 NSSTVAY
+3665 NSLTVPY

-3781 VLLPAMINRPYD
+3781 VLLPAIINRPYD

-3834 GDSTDMLTV
+3834 GDSTMLQV
-3843 TQQLRTNIFQ
+3843 TQQLRTNIVD
-3853 EIDDWQEQ
+3853 EIDYWQEQ
-3861 KNPNQTRGRYL
+3861 KNPNKTRGRYL

-3881 ENVSSTE
+3881 ENVSTTE

>member
-1 MISELTVAG
+1 MTAIVQRTTSVSFGMISELTVAG

-20 EDRNVTVYQG
+20 EDRNVTVYRG

-75 FSFEAAIENAWS
+75 FSFEAAIENPWS

-96 SIKQLALSVSSVKSS
+96 SIEQLALSVSSVKSS

-147 VAHQFSSQSGI
+147 VAHQFSSKNGN
-158 IASQWAFS
+158 IASQWGFS

-183 SQDKLDYGLR
+183 SQDKLDEYGLR

-204 QTRYQDNSTQI
+204 QTRYQDSNTQI

-234 VPGEETLQIQAAIE
+234 VPGEETLQIQAAIQ
-248 ISKTSSNR
+248 ITKRSSNKP
-256 SGGTSTTLKGAI
+256 GGTSTTLKGAI

-288 TFSQTSSTSSSGRSS
+288 TFSQTSSTSGSGRSP

-329 DINTDINNRKL
+329 NINNRKL
-340 LRFSVSLVS
+340 LRFSVSLIN
-349 GKNPTIG
+349 GNNNPTIG

-370 IDFELDPPWDEFAK
+370 TDFELDPPWDEFAK
-384 EEIALDKFSLEID
+384 QEIALDKFSLEID
-397 LTDKSITISYK
+397 LTNKSITISYK

-452 VDLSIPGEPKKR
+452 VDLSIPGQPKKR

-470 NENPPQVPS
+470 NENPPEVPS

-526 KRRQNPLTALQ
+526 KRRQNPLTALL
-537 QSLPSVVS
+537 QSLPSAVS

-565 GWLIGAQFVILGSIE
+565 GWLIGAQFVILGAIE

-720 VGLGKIINKGPLRA
+720 VGLGKIIKKGPLRA
-734 EFSITIHGILQGVFA
+734 EFSITIHGLLQGVFA

-754 DTNEKKATYYQIQ
+754 DTNQKKATYYRIQ

-781 FKVIKVDIEVLV
+781 FKVIQVDIEVLV
-793 KAAVLFVVEVYKA
+793 KVAVLFVVEVYKA
-806 IQVALVATVSVK
+806 IQVALVATVSVR
-818 ASVKIGF
+818 ASIKIAF
-825 VRIRFKFKL
+825 VRIRFKFNL

-849 WQLAPD
+849 WQLAAG
-855 SGGAIAPPE
+855 SGGAMAATVPV
-864 PEFTARAQTVRPP
+864 FTARAQTVRPY
-877 RMQKNARANRSFAF
+877 RIKKNGRANRFGF
-891 AKAQTISSTGTV
+891 AKAQTISSTRTV
-903 TNATTTNVTTETSGG
+903 TNVTTTNTTTTNGTTQTSGG

-930 KLALPGN
+930 QLALPGD
-937 VGTDTVKDGKLRLDI
+937 VRTETVKDGKLRLDI

-961 ETGVSGIGLLFM
+961 ETDTKTETEVSGIGLLFM
-973 ENSIPLNDDDTST
+973 ENSIPLDDNST
-986 NANNDT
+986 NDNDT

-1018 TIDPSA
+1018 NIDTIA
-1024 VNVDDQVL
+1024 VNVDNQDL
-1032 SLELLEDVYTLFV
+1032 TLELLEDVYTLFV
-1045 NYLDEEPADEFWE
+1045 NYLEEEPADDFWA

-1065 TNFIFDIT
+1065 VNFIFDIT
-1073 DSPIDNKTEISGTL
+1073 DRPISADTEISGTI
-1087 FPMFPQLQMELKD
+1087 FPMFPQLEMELKD
-1100 GADTVLNTVYF
+1100 GADENDPNKQPNIVDF
-1111 DRPKYSPA
+1111 DSTKYSPA
-1119 QIKAIQTYFQSS
+1119 QIKAIQNYFQSS

-1139 EEVLGQIPTNDASAE
+1139 EEVLGQIPTNDASAD

-1175 LGIDY
+1175 LGIDH
-1180 VRDQDQNDEE
+1180 VRDKKDGVDA
-1190 FDENGQ
+1190 NGT
-1196 ITLGNLLN
+1196 ITLIDLLN
-1204 NLGESFESLAGMT
+1204 HFNGGESFQSLAGMT

-1225 RMPTF
+1225 RIPTF
-1230 TEDNTTEDNTTTI
+1230 TDNTTTV
-1243 NGQQAAYLAT
+1243 NGEQQAAYIATGQQQAAYIAT
-1253 GQQFTVTVTRTAPTK
+1253 GQQFTVTVTRTPPAT

-1275 TISPNEIRLFKPDTL
+1275 TITPNEIRLFKPVPVML
-1290 TWIRLIDDPSENSNS
+1290 TWIRLIDYQSQTSDSETSQTS
-1305 TTLTPELN
+1305 DSETLTCELN

-1332 DEAATSGILPTTPPT
+1332 DEAETSGILPTTPPT

-1354 TNQQYTIRQ
+1354 TNQQYTIRA
-1363 KTYWNESINA
+1363 KTDWNESING
-1373 ANSDNLLW
+1373 NSKNLLW

-1395 DEISFKFLY
+1395 DQTS
-1404 NLTLLYNQ
+1404 LTLLYNQ
-1412 QQVQDRETLD
+1412 QPVQDGETLN
-1422 TAEIEAGY
+1422 TAEIDPGY

-1437 LEIRQVSTSDGSGFL
+1437 LEIRQVSPSDGSGFL

-1473 TANETPTTLTLLYLD
+1473 TANVTPTTLTLLYLD
-1488 DSGDSKVLTRDGSA
+1488 DSDDSGESKVLTRNGSA

-1514 SGDNRT
+1514 SGDNPT
-1520 VTLETDNDATFFLP
+1520 VTLDVSTTFLP
-1534 FLTLVQESTVVN
+1534 FLRLVQESTVVN
-1546 SEGYYLNYSYTQNN
+1546 SEGYYLNYSYTEND
-1560 EQKGLPDSLFADGD
+1560 EQKGLPDSLFADGE

-1585 STPARYH
+1585 STAASYH

-1601 SQYSTLDDVSEIFAT
+1601 SQSITLRAVVSEIFAT
-1616 SSQTTNVLKIPA
+1616 SSQTTNVLRIPA
-1628 GNLGFRLTRTA
+1628 GNLGFRLTRDS
-1639 IEAQNNET
+1639 IEPVDNNT

-1662 VPSTAA
+1662 LPSTIEA
-1668 DFKTEQDRLPIGPI
+1668 DFKTGQDRLPIGPI
-1682 EENEDNTTWVYE
+1682 EEDEDNTTWVYE
-1694 KVLPVYALS
+1694 KVLPVYALT
-1703 TAAITASQALPEILK
+1703 TAAHTESQALPEILK

-1729 TFTLD
+1729 TFKLD

-1755 SQKLGYFDPIFGIN
+1755 SQKLGYFDPILGIN
-1769 QWPSVGESYQITSK
+1769 QWPSVGESYRITSK
-1783 DEKTANL
+1783 DDKTANL

-1803 TPGNIFTEVL
+1803 TPGNLFTEAL
-1813 DQIKTDRA
+1813 DKIKTDRA

-1835 TFRVS
+1835 TFTVS
-1840 TSVIPTPDQQQEWQ
+1840 TSVIPSSDQ
-1854 ELTDQRA
+1854 ELTDSQRA
-1861 AFTGFV
+1861 AFTDFV

-1872 YLVTLEYLQQF
+1872 YLVTLEYLQEF
-1883 TYTVAGNTENL
+1883 AYTVAGNGQDL
-1894 ESVAN
+1894 EWVAN

-1918 FTSPQNIQIPVG
+1918 FCPLNIQIPVG
-1930 IRVKQN
+1930 IRVEPTN
-1936 SLNEIATKLNKDYGT
+1936 SLNAIASKLNKDYGT
-1951 QEAKVNE
+1951 QSAKVEE
-1958 IVTEYA
+1958 IVTKYA

-1972 GEIIAYNSAGNSL
+1972 GGIISYTDTANHFV

-2006 EDQLIE
+2006 EDHLIE
-2012 TLLQTIAQELNTTET
+2012 TLLQTIAQGLDTT
-2027 FETLTNGVLIKGL
+2027 ETLTNGVLINGL
-2040 ESSHV
+2040 EAPHV

-2059 YGVLQLENADLDLE
+2059 YGVLQLENADLDRE
-2073 FDQIPTDRINEIIA
+2073 FDQILTDRINEIIA

-2100 SALDNNSTTQDGE
+2100 SALDSTTQDGE

-2124 PPASQDVVQAIRD
+2124 ESQDVVEAIRN

-2142 TDTTLTVTVTKND
+2142 TDTTLTVTVTKKD
-2155 EATPTP
+2155 EASPTP
-2161 FNVDIKIITEKTW
+2161 FNVDIKVITDKTW
-2174 SAIAAAF
+2174 SAIATAF
-2181 PNTSSTETVE
+2181 PNTSRIETTETV
-2191 TVILANAQRQDLLVA
+2191 
-2206 GSTITIKMANIS
+2206 IT
-2218 LDYTIQAQDSL
+2218 
-2229 YHIALNQFVGTTTIE
+2229 
-2244 TLLQTIAQELNTTET
+2244 
-2259 LTNGVLIKGLE
+2259 
-2270 SSHVNNYVTL
+2270 
-2280 NATLEEIAYGVLQL
+2280 
-2294 ENADLDLEFDQIPT
+2294 
-2308 DRINEIIAENESTV
+2308 
-2322 LLAGVTV
+2322 
-2329 SALDN
+2329 
-2334 NSTTQDGETLG
+2334 
-2345 TLRDRLLAPPA
+2345 
-2356 SQDVVQAI
+2356 
-2364 RDLEIFPTDT
+2364 
-2374 TLTVTVTKND
+2374 
-2384 EATPTPFNV
+2384 
-2393 DIKIITEKTWSAIA
+2393 
-2407 AAFPNT
+2407 
-2413 SSTETVETVILANAQ
+2413 ANAQ

-2439 TIPDIIDY
+2439 TIPEISLDY
-2447 TIQAQDSLYHIA
+2447 TIQDQDSLYHIA
-2459 LNQFIA
+2459 LNQFVA
-2465 TTDDDPSAIDVL
+2465 TTDARAIDVL

-2486 ALEYTIADPAQRNTL
+2486 ALEYTIAEAILPERNTL

-2531 LTVSTINS
+2531 LTESAIAS
-2539 QLAVVAAAV
+2539 QLAVVAGAV

-2577 EQMIAIA
+2577 DQMIAIA
-2584 AADDSQIITDQT
+2584 AAHDGQIITDQT
-2596 TAGDIALQNP
+2596 TAGDIALQTP
-2606 TLALES
+2606 TLALQS

-2625 TSSDTSSA
+2625 TSSA
-2633 QNPLSL
+2633 QNADSL
-2639 VVVSTDQTTSL
+2639 AVLESTAQTTSL
-2650 STLTSTMETKITPAA
+2650 STLTSTMGT
-2665 VMEITPAAVAVA
+2665 EITPAAVAIA

-2686 GNTAIDVRPVLES
+2686 GNAAIDVRPVLAS
-2699 LTKIRNS
+2699 LTKISYNSDDTVNS
-2706 DLERLAAFISQTIET
+2706 DLERLAAFIDSQTIQT
-2721 GTEETFYTLTS
+2721 GTDETFYTLTS
-2732 RWAQTLV
+2732 RWALTLV
-2739 NFKNS
+2739 NFKNT

-2765 LENLEGANRIALRA
+2765 LDNLEGANRIALRA
-2779 LLDLNDSESSL
+2779 LLDPNDSESSL
-2790 SILKATLQ
+2790 SILKATL
-2798 DGDALKPQFQPSKVH
+2798 
-2813 SESDTLDVPDAAE
+2813 LDAE

-2836 TVHSEPETLDV
+2836 TVYTQPETLDV
-2847 PDAIDR
+2847 PDAIADIEENR
-2853 IKTAHGQTDDQ
+2853 NNDQLLSETLQT
-2864 VLIDTLKESLEIIH
+2864 SLEIIH

-2889 VDLLEKRTQR
+2889 VDLLEKRSQR
-2899 PLTVAEVAEAL
+2899 PLTVAEVGQAL
-2910 QNESDLIEANQN
+2910 QNESGLIEPLQN

-2933 VYLTIRDNNNSL
+2933 VDLTIRDNNNSL
-2945 LYPTDLLFPVT
+2945 LYPTELLFSVT
-2956 VQLEMRRNQD
+2956 VQLEMRRNND
-2966 LMHSDDV
+2966 LMHPGFV
-2973 CEKEMDCY
+2973 P
-2981 VSEAEVV
+2981 EAEVV

-3003 DDENAEFSER
+3003 DDQNAEFSER

-3034 VGRDAGNIDNA
+3034 VGRNAGNIDNA

-3084 MSGEVNLYSYTQDGG
+3084 ISGEVNLYSYTQQNG

-3120 NYLRA
+3120 KYLRA

-3135 IPAVNDTIEVD
+3135 IPAVNDT
-3146 DSTLQ
+3146 TLKG
-3151 DELRGILKDQL
+3151 ELG
-3162 RRILDVKASL
+3162 RILDVKASL

-3184 KTSVDTTSE
+3184 DTSLDTNSS
-3193 EYTTRQTLAVEALQ
+3193 EYTTRQTLAVAALQ

-3229 VEIADRYQWPDQ
+3229 VAIADGYQWSGQ

-3246 SGQPVING
+3246 SGQPVMSG
-3254 AYYTNPESTPNST
+3254 AYYTNLESTPNST
-3267 ISDAENQALL
+3267 SSDAEKQALL
-3277 QSIDFTLSPAKIELS
+3277 QSIDFTLSPAKISLS

-3326 LEYKINTTNST
+3326 LEYNINTTNST

-3377 IPDPDSFAGEIL
+3377 IPDPDSFAGDIL

-3428 DVSLKEPEENQDVEA
+3428 DVSLKEPEENQDETFA
-3443 VFTITLSPP
+3443 VFTVTLSPP
-3452 SDNTVTV
+3452 SEKTVTV
-3459 DYQTQDGTAEA
+3459 NYQTQDVTAKA
-3470 PGDYT
+3470 PEDYT
-3475 ATSGSLQFDPGETT
+3475 ATQGTLQFDPGETS
-3489 KEIRVPVNS
+3489 KEIQVEVKS
-3498 DDVVDENNETFTLV
+3498 DDVVENNETFTIV

-3518 ADIADPVGVGTI
+3518 AEIADPVGVGTI

-3555 SDLKTLE
+3555 SDLKALE
-3562 TGLTSD
+3562 TGLTDD
-3568 NETTDK
+3568 NQ
-3574 EKTTVAYALSAFATL
+3574 TTVTSALSAFATL

-3602 IAIAQASRETVH
+3602 IAIAQASRQTVH

-3625 ETKTVIITPTNNI
+3625 ETKTVIITPTNNL
-3638 PDTDQQVLDIELPG
+3638 PVADQQVLDIELPG
-3652 YELNETRQNDFTT
+3652 YELNETRQNDVTT
-3665 NSSTVAY
+3665 NSPTVPY

-3767 RSKALDKHLEELFK
+3767 RSKTLTQHLEELFK
-3781 VLLPAMINRPYD
+3781 VLLPAIINRPYD

-3801 FALASNTSATGNEE
+3801 FALASNTNDE

-3834 GDSTDMLTV
+3834 GDSTDMLAV
-3843 TQQLRTNIFQ
+3843 TQQLRTNIVR
-3853 EIDDWQEQ
+3853 EIDNWQTQ

-3872 FSFSFFSNP
+3872 FSFSLFSNP

-3901 LLLTDIS
+3901 LLLTDIIEG

>member
-1 MISELTVAG
+1 MTAIVQRTTSVSLGLISELTVAG

-75 FSFEAAIENAWS
+75 FSFEAAIGSVTRGGAWS

-96 SIKQLALSVSSVKSS
+96 SIQQLALSVSSVKSS
-111 GSTNGTQ
+111 GSTNGNQ

-132 FEGLFELFGGEFAVK
+132 FEGLFELFGGEFGVK
-147 VAHQFSSQSGI
+147 VAHQFSSQNGN
-158 IASQWAFS
+158 IASQWGFS
-166 ATAENISI
+166 ATAQNISI

-183 SQDKLDYGLR
+183 SQDKLDEYGLR
-193 DLVVSL
+193 NLVVSL

-204 QTRYQDNSTQI
+204 QTRYQENSTQI

-234 VPGEETLQIQAAIE
+234 VPGEETLQIQAAIQ
-248 ISKTSSNR
+248 ITKTSSNR

-288 TFSQTSSTSSSGRSS
+288 TFSRTSSTSSSGRSS

-329 DINTDINNRKL
+329 NINNRKL

-384 EEIALDKFSLEID
+384 QEIALDKFSLEID
-397 LTDKSITISYK
+397 LTNKSITISYK

-433 VSTQQNNARTASNK
+433 VSAQQNNARTASNK

-452 VDLSIPGEPKKR
+452 LDLSIPGQPKKR

-470 NENPPQVPS
+470 NENPPEVPS

-537 QSLPSVVS
+537 QSLPSAVS

-580 ISVIFNDPFIYGLR
+580 ISIIFNDPFIYGLR

-647 VVAIE
+647 VVALE

-678 VGIFLGLGGFYF
+678 VTIFLGLGGFYF

-720 VGLGKIINKGPLRA
+720 VGLGKIIKKGPLRA
-734 EFSITIHGILQGVFA
+734 EFSITMHGILQGVFA

-754 DTNEKKATYYQIQ
+754 DTNEKKATYYRIQ

-781 FKVIKVDIEVLV
+781 FKVIQVDIEVLV
-793 KAAVLFVVEVYKA
+793 KVAVLFVVEVYKA

-818 ASVKIGF
+818 ASIKIAF

-849 WQLAPD
+849 WQLAAG
-855 SGGAIAPPE
+855 SGGAMAATVPV
-864 PEFTARAQTVRPP
+864 FTARAQTLHPSQ
-877 RMQKNARANRSFAF
+877 MQKNARANRSFAY
-891 AKAQTISSTGTV
+891 AKAQGTSSTGRV
-903 TNATTTNVTTETSGG
+903 TNVTTTNDTTQTSGTTTNVTTQTSGG
-918 RSLRWDDGTTGI
+918 RSLRWDNGTTGI
-930 KLALPGN
+930 QLALPGD
-937 VGTDTVKDGKLRLDI
+937 VRTETVKDGKLRLDI

-961 ETGVSGIGLLFM
+961 ETEVSGIGLLFM
-973 ENSIPLNDDDTST
+973 ENSIPLDDNST
-986 NANNDT
+986 NDNDT

-1012 SERNAL
+1012 SERNDL
-1018 TIDPSA
+1018 NINTSA
-1024 VNVDDQVL
+1024 VNVDAQVL
-1032 SLELLEDVYTLFV
+1032 TLELLEDVYTLFV
-1045 NYLDEEPADEFWE
+1045 NYLEEEAADEFWE

-1065 TNFIFDIT
+1065 RNFIFDIT
-1073 DSPIDNKTEISGTL
+1073 DRPIDNTEISGTI
-1087 FPMFPQLQMELKD
+1087 FPMFPQLEMELKD
-1100 GADTVLNTVYF
+1100 GADTVLNTVDF
-1111 DRPKYSPA
+1111 DRTKYSPD
-1119 QIKAIQTYFQSS
+1119 QIKAIQTYFQSL

-1139 EEVLGQIPTNDASAE
+1139 EEVLGQLPTNNAFAG

-1175 LGIDY
+1175 LGIDH
-1180 VRDQDQNDEE
+1180 VRDKKDGV
-1190 FDENGQ
+1190 DENGT
-1196 ITLGNLLN
+1196 ITLGTLLN
-1204 NLGESFESLAGMT
+1204 NFNGGESFQSLAGMT

-1225 RMPTF
+1225 RIPTF
-1230 TEDNTTEDNTTTI
+1230 TGSTTTV
-1243 NGQQAAYLAT
+1243 NGQQAAYIAT
-1253 GQQFTVTVTRTAPTK
+1253 GQQFTVTVTRTAPAT

-1275 TISPNEIRLFKPDTL
+1275 TITPNEIRLFKPDML
-1290 TWIRLIDDPSENSNS
+1290 TWIRLIDDPSENSDS
-1305 TTLTPELN
+1305 ETLTPELN
-1313 YPFPDS
+1313 YPFPDTA
-1319 DPPYNT
+1319 PYNT
-1325 ITLIKQL
+1325 IETIKQF
-1332 DEAATSGILPTTPPT
+1332 DAAATSGILPTTSPNIPT
-1347 LLEFYNP
+1347 VVGLYNP

-1373 ANSDNLLW
+1373 ATSNNLLW

-1395 DEISFKFLY
+1395 DQTS
-1404 NLTLLYNQ
+1404 LTLLYNQ
-1412 QQVQDRETLD
+1412 QPVQDGETLN
-1422 TAEIEAGY
+1422 TAEIDPGY

-1460 IETASRQLLQDIL
+1460 IETASRQLLQNIL
-1473 TANETPTTLTLLYLD
+1473 TANVTPTTLTLLYLD
-1488 DSGDSKVLTRDGSA
+1488 DSGDSKVLTRNASA

-1520 VTLETDNDATFFLP
+1520 VTLETGNNATFLP
-1534 FLTLVQESTVVN
+1534 FLRLVQESTVVN
-1546 SEGYYLNYSYTQNN
+1546 SEGYYLNYSYTEND
-1560 EQKGLPDSLFADGD
+1560 EEKGLPDSLFADGD

-1585 STPARYH
+1585 STAASYN

-1601 SQYSTLDDVSEIFAT
+1601 SQSSTLNGVSEIFAT
-1616 SSQTTNVLKIPA
+1616 SSQTTNVLRIPA

-1639 IEAQNNET
+1639 IEPQDNDT

-1662 VPSTAA
+1662 VPSTIAA
-1668 DFKTEQDRLPIGPI
+1668 DFETGQDRLPIGPI
-1682 EENEDNTTWVYE
+1682 EEDEDNTTWVYE
-1694 KVLPVYALS
+1694 KVLPVYALT
-1703 TAAITASQALPEILK
+1703 TAANTPSQALPEILK

-1747 DGDFAEGI
+1747 DGNFAEGI
-1755 SQKLGYFDPIFGIN
+1755 SQKLGYFDPILGIN

-1783 DEKTANL
+1783 DDKTANL

-1803 TPGNIFTEVL
+1803 TPGNLFTEVL

-1821 TYQQIYYQVHDSNL
+1821 TYQKIYYQVHDSNL
-1835 TFRVS
+1835 RFTVS
-1840 TSVIPTPDQQQEWQ
+1840 TSVIPSGDQ
-1854 ELTDQRA
+1854 ELTDAQRA

-1883 TYTVAGNTENL
+1883 SYTVSGNSESL

-1911 NSAVSGI
+1911 NGAVSSI
-1918 FTSPQNIQIPVG
+1918 FTSGQSIQIPVG
-1930 IRVKQN
+1930 IRVEPTN
-1936 SLNEIATKLNKDYGT
+1936 SLVAIATKLNKDYGI
-1951 QEAKVNE
+1951 QSDKVEE
-1958 IVTEYA
+1958 IVTKYA

-1972 GEIIAYNSAGNSL
+1972 GGIISYTDTANHFV

-2006 EDQLIE
+2006 EDHLIE
-2012 TLLQTIAQELNTTET
+2012 IILQTIAQGLDTTQ
-2027 FETLTNGVLIKGL
+2027 TLTNGVLIKGL
-2040 ESSHV
+2040 EAPHV

-2073 FDQIPTDRINEIIA
+2073 FDQILTDRINEIIA

-2100 SALDNNSTTQDGE
+2100 SALDSTTQDGE
-2113 TLGTLRDRLLA
+2113 TLGNLRDRLLA
-2124 PPASQDVVQAIRD
+2124 ASQDVVEAIRD

-2161 FNVDIKIITEKTW
+2161 FNVEIKIITDKTW
-2174 SAIAAAF
+2174 SAIATAF
-2181 PNTSSTETVE
+2181 PNTSRIETVE

-2206 GSTITIKMANIS
+2206 GSTITITMPDSS
-2218 LDYTIQAQDSL
+2218 L
-2229 YHIALNQFVGTTTIE
+2229 
-2244 TLLQTIAQELNTTET
+2244 
-2259 LTNGVLIKGLE
+2259 
-2270 SSHVNNYVTL
+2270 
-2280 NATLEEIAYGVLQL
+2280 
-2294 ENADLDLEFDQIPT
+2294 
-2308 DRINEIIAENESTV
+2308 
-2322 LLAGVTV
+2322 
-2329 SALDN
+2329 
-2334 NSTTQDGETLG
+2334 
-2345 TLRDRLLAPPA
+2345 
-2356 SQDVVQAI
+2356 
-2364 RDLEIFPTDT
+2364 
-2374 TLTVTVTKND
+2374 
-2384 EATPTPFNV
+2384 
-2393 DIKIITEKTWSAIA
+2393 
-2407 AAFPNT
+2407 
-2413 SSTETVETVILANAQ
+2413 
-2428 RQDLL
+2428 
-2433 VAGSTI
+2433 
-2439 TIPDIIDY
+2439 DY

-2465 TTDDDPSAIDVL
+2465 TTDVRSIDVL
-2477 KSGIVAEVG
+2477 KSSMVAEVG
-2486 ALEYTIADPAQRNTL
+2486 ALDYTIAEAILPEQNTI

-2531 LTVSTINS
+2531 LTESAIAS
-2539 QLAVVAAAV
+2539 QLAVVAAGV

-2577 EQMIAIA
+2577 DQMIAIA
-2584 AADDSQIITDQT
+2584 AAHDSQIITDQT
-2596 TAGDIALQNP
+2596 TAGDIALQTP
-2606 TLALES
+2606 SLALES

-2625 TSSDTSSA
+2625 TSSA
-2633 QNPLSL
+2633 QNADSL
-2639 VVVSTDQTTSL
+2639 AVVQSTAQTTSL
-2650 STLTSTMETKITPAA
+2650 STLTSTMGT
-2665 VMEITPAAVAVA
+2665 EITPAAVAIA

-2686 GNTAIDVRPVLES
+2686 GNTAIDVRPVLAS
-2699 LTKIRNS
+2699 LTKISYNSDDTVNS
-2706 DLERLAAFISQTIET
+2706 DLERLALFIDSQTIET
-2721 GTEETFYTLTS
+2721 GTDETLYTLTS

-2765 LENLEGANRIALRA
+2765 LDNLAGANRIALRA
-2779 LLDLNDSESSL
+2779 LLDPNDSESSL
-2790 SILKATLQ
+2790 SILKATLL
-2798 DGDALKPQFQPSKVH
+2798 DAQ
-2813 SESDTLDVPDAAE
+2813 

-2836 TVHSEPETLDV
+2836 TVHSQPETLDV
-2847 PDAIDR
+2847 PDAIAN
-2853 IKTAHGQTDDQ
+2853 IETAHGQPDDQ
-2864 VLIDTLKESLEIIH
+2864 VLIDTLQTSLDIIH

-2889 VDLLEKRTQR
+2889 VDLLEKRSQR
-2899 PLTVAEVAEAL
+2899 PLTVAEVGQAL
-2910 QNESDLIEANQN
+2910 QNESGLIEPNQN

-2933 VYLTIRDNNNSL
+2933 VDLTIRDNNNSL
-2945 LYPTDLLFPVT
+2945 LYPTDLLFSVT
-2956 VQLEMRRNQD
+2956 VQLEMRRNKD
-2966 LMHSDDV
+2966 LMDPG
-2973 CEKEMDCY
+2973 Y
-2981 VSEAEVV
+2981 VPEAEVV

-3003 DDENAEFSER
+3003 DDQNAEFSER

-3034 VGRDAGNIDNA
+3034 VGRNAGNIDNA

-3084 MSGEVNLYSYTQDGG
+3084 ISGEVNLYSYTQQNG

-3120 NYLRA
+3120 KYLRA

-3135 IPAVNDTIEVD
+3135 IPAVNDT
-3146 DSTLQ
+3146 TLKG
-3151 DELRGILKDQL
+3151 ELG
-3162 RRILDVKASL
+3162 RILNVKASL

-3184 KTSVDTTSE
+3184 DTSLDTNSS
-3193 EYTTRQTLAVEALQ
+3193 EYTTRQSLAVAALQ

-3229 VEIADRYQWPDQ
+3229 VAIADGYQWSGQ

-3246 SGQPVING
+3246 SGQPVMSG

-3267 ISDAENQALL
+3267 SSDAEKQALL
-3277 QSIDFTLSPAKIELS
+3277 QSIDFTLSPAKISLS

-3326 LEYKINTTNST
+3326 LEYNINTTNST

-3428 DVSLKEPEENQDVEA
+3428 DVSLEEGQTA

-3452 SDNTVTV
+3452 SEQTVTV
-3459 DYQTQDGTAEA
+3459 NYQTQDGTAKA

-3475 ATSGSLQFDPGETT
+3475 ATSGNLQFDPGETS
-3489 KEIRVPVNS
+3489 KEIRVEVKN
-3498 DDVVDENNETFTLV
+3498 DNVVENNETFTLV

-3555 SDLKTLE
+3555 SDLKALE
-3562 TGLTSD
+3562 TGLTDD
-3568 NETTDK
+3568 NQ
-3574 EKTTVAYALSAFATL
+3574 TTVTSALSAFATL

-3602 IAIAQASRETVH
+3602 IAIAQASRQTVH

-3625 ETKTVIITPTNNI
+3625 ETKTVIITPTNNL
-3638 PDTDQQVLDIELPG
+3638 PVADQQVLDIELPG
-3652 YELNETRQNDFTT
+3652 YELNDTRQNDVTT
-3665 NSSTVAY
+3665 NSPTVPY

-3767 RSKALDKHLEELFK
+3767 RSKTLTQHLEELFK
-3781 VLLPAMINRPYD
+3781 VLLPAIINRPYD

-3801 FALASNTSATGNEE
+3801 FALASNTNDE

-3834 GDSTDMLTV
+3834 GNSTMLQV
-3843 TQQLRTNIFQ
+3843 TQQLRTNIVR
-3853 EIDDWQEQ
+3853 EIENWQTQ

-3872 FSFSFFSNP
+3872 FSFSLFSNP

-3901 LLLTDIS
+3901 LLLTDIIEG

>member
-1 MISELTVAG
+1 MQRTTSVSLGLISELTVAG

-96 SIKQLALSVSSVKSS
+96 SIQQLALSVSSVKSS
-111 GSTNGTQ
+111 GSTNGNQ

-147 VAHQFSSQSGI
+147 VAHQFSSKNGT
-158 IASQWAFS
+158 IASQWGFS
-166 ATAENISI
+166 ATAQNISI

-183 SQDKLDYGLR
+183 SQDKLDEYGLR
-193 DLVVSL
+193 NLVVSL

-204 QTRYQDNSTQI
+204 QTRYQENSTQI

-234 VPGEETLQIQAAIE
+234 VPGEETLQIQAAIQ
-248 ISKTSSNR
+248 ITKTSSNR

-288 TFSQTSSTSSSGRSS
+288 TFSRTSSTSSSGRSS

-329 DINTDINNRKL
+329 NINNRKL

-370 IDFELDPPWDEFAK
+370 NDFELDPPWDEFAK
-384 EEIALDKFSLEID
+384 QEIALDKFSLEID
-397 LTDKSITISYK
+397 LTNKSITISYK

-433 VSTQQNNARTASNK
+433 VSAQQNNARTASNK

-452 VDLSIPGEPKKR
+452 VDLSIPGQPKKR

-470 NENPPQVPS
+470 NENPPEVPS

-526 KRRQNPLTALQ
+526 KRRQNPLTALL
-537 QSLPSVVS
+537 QSLPSAVS

-678 VGIFLGLGGFYF
+678 VTIFLGLGGFYF

-720 VGLGKIINKGPLRA
+720 VGLGKIIKKGPLRA
-734 EFSITIHGILQGVFA
+734 EFSITMHGLLQGVFA

-754 DTNEKKATYYQIQ
+754 DTNEKKATYYRIQ

-781 FKVIKVDIEVLV
+781 FKVIQVDIEVLV
-793 KAAVLFVVEVYKA
+793 KVAVLFVVEVYKA

-818 ASVKIGF
+818 ASIKIAF

-844 DSTPP
+844 DRTPP
-849 WQLAPD
+849 WQLAAG
-855 SGGAIAPPE
+855 SGGAMAATIPV
-864 PEFTARAQTVRPP
+864 FTARAQTLHPSRI
-877 RMQKNARANRSFAF
+877 QKNARANRSFSF
-891 AKAQTISSTGTV
+891 AKAQGTSSTGRV
-903 TNATTTNVTTETSGG
+903 TNVTTQTSGTTTNVTTETSGG

-930 KLALPGN
+930 QLALPGD
-937 VGTDTVKDGKLRLDI
+937 VRTETVKDGKLRLDI

-961 ETGVSGIGLLFM
+961 ETEVSGIGLLFM
-973 ENSIPLNDDDTST
+973 ENSIPLDDNST
-986 NANNDT
+986 NDNDT

-1012 SERNAL
+1012 SERNDL
-1018 TIDPSA
+1018 NINTSA
-1024 VNVDDQVL
+1024 VNVDAQVL
-1032 SLELLEDVYTLFV
+1032 TLELLEDVYTLFV
-1045 NYLDEEPADEFWE
+1045 NYLEEEPADEFWA

-1065 TNFIFDIT
+1065 VNFIFDIT
-1073 DSPIDNKTEISGTL
+1073 DRPIDNTEISGTI

-1100 GADTVLNTVYF
+1100 GADTVINTVDF
-1111 DRPKYSPA
+1111 DSTKYSPD
-1119 QIKAIQTYFQSS
+1119 QIKAIQTYFQSL

-1139 EEVLGQIPTNDASAE
+1139 EEVLGQLPTNNASGS

-1175 LGIDY
+1175 LGIDH
-1180 VRDQDQNDEE
+1180 VRDKKDGV
-1190 FDENGQ
+1190 DENGT
-1196 ITLGNLLN
+1196 ITLGTLLN
-1204 NLGESFESLAGMT
+1204 NFNGGESFQSLAGMT

-1225 RMPTF
+1225 RIPTF
-1230 TEDNTTEDNTTTI
+1230 TGSTTTV
-1243 NGQQAAYLAT
+1243 NGQQAAYIAT
-1253 GQQFTVTVTRTAPTK
+1253 GQQFTVTVTRTPPAT

-1275 TISPNEIRLFKPDTL
+1275 TITPNEIRLFKPDTL
-1290 TWIRLIDDPSENSNS
+1290 TWIRLIDDPSENSDS
-1305 TTLTPELN
+1305 ATLTPELN

-1319 DPPYNT
+1319 APYNT
-1325 ITLIKQL
+1325 IETIKQL
-1332 DEAATSGILPTTPPT
+1332 DTAATSGILPTTSPNIPT
-1347 LLEFYNP
+1347 VVGLYNP

-1373 ANSDNLLW
+1373 TSNNLLW

-1395 DEISFKFLY
+1395 DQTS
-1404 NLTLLYNQ
+1404 LTLLYNQ
-1412 QQVQDRETLD
+1412 QPVQDGETLN
-1422 TAEIEAGY
+1422 TAEIDPGY

-1473 TANETPTTLTLLYLD
+1473 TANVTPTTLTLLYLD
-1488 DSGDSKVLTRDGSA
+1488 DSGDSKVLTRNSSA

-1520 VTLETDNDATFFLP
+1520 VTLDVSTTFLP
-1534 FLTLVQESTVVN
+1534 FLRLVQESTVVN
-1546 SEGYYLNYSYTQNN
+1546 SEGYYLNYSYTEND

-1585 STPARYH
+1585 TTAASYH

-1601 SQYSTLDDVSEIFAT
+1601 SQSSTLNGVSEIFAT
-1616 SSQTTNVLKIPA
+1616 SSQTTNVLRIPA

-1639 IEAQNNET
+1639 IEPQDNDT

-1662 VPSTAA
+1662 VPSAIAA
-1668 DFKTEQDRLPIGPI
+1668 DFETGQDRLPIGPI
-1682 EENEDNTTWVYE
+1682 EEDEDNTTWVYE
-1694 KVLPVYALS
+1694 KVLPVYALT
-1703 TAAITASQALPEILK
+1703 TAANTASQALPEILK

-1755 SQKLGYFDPIFGIN
+1755 SQKLGYFDPILGIN
-1769 QWPSVGESYQITSK
+1769 QWPSVGESYRITSK
-1783 DEKTANL
+1783 DDKTANL

-1803 TPGNIFTEVL
+1803 TPGNLFTEVL

-1835 TFRVS
+1835 TFTVS
-1840 TSVIPTPDQQQEWQ
+1840 TSVIPSGDQ
-1854 ELTDQRA
+1854 ELTDAQRA

-1883 TYTVAGNTENL
+1883 SDTVAGNSENL

-1918 FTSPQNIQIPVG
+1918 FTSGQTIQIPVG
-1930 IRVKQN
+1930 IRVEPTN
-1936 SLNEIATKLNKDYGT
+1936 SLNAIATKLNKDYGT
-1951 QEAKVNE
+1951 EEAKVEE
-1958 IVTEYA
+1958 IVTKYA

-1972 GEIIAYNSAGNSL
+1972 GGIISYTDSANHFV

-2006 EDQLIE
+2006 EDHLIE
-2012 TLLQTIAQELNTTET
+2012 TLLQTIAQGLDTT
-2027 FETLTNGVLIKGL
+2027 ETLTNGVLIKGL
-2040 ESSHV
+2040 EAPHV

-2073 FDQIPTDRINEIIA
+2073 FDQILTDRINEIIA

-2100 SALDNNSTTQDGE
+2100 SALDSTTQDGE

-2124 PPASQDVVQAIRD
+2124 ASQDVVEAIRD

-2161 FNVDIKIITEKTW
+2161 FNVEIKVITDKTW
-2174 SAIAAAF
+2174 SAIATAF
-2181 PNTSSTETVE
+2181 PNTSRIETVE

-2206 GSTITIKMANIS
+2206 GSTITMADIS

-2229 YHIALNQFVGTTTIE
+2229 YHIALNQFV
-2244 TLLQTIAQELNTTET
+2244 
-2259 LTNGVLIKGLE
+2259 
-2270 SSHVNNYVTL
+2270 
-2280 NATLEEIAYGVLQL
+2280 
-2294 ENADLDLEFDQIPT
+2294 
-2308 DRINEIIAENESTV
+2308 
-2322 LLAGVTV
+2322 
-2329 SALDN
+2329 
-2334 NSTTQDGETLG
+2334 
-2345 TLRDRLLAPPA
+2345 
-2356 SQDVVQAI
+2356 
-2364 RDLEIFPTDT
+2364 
-2374 TLTVTVTKND
+2374 
-2384 EATPTPFNV
+2384 
-2393 DIKIITEKTWSAIA
+2393 
-2407 AAFPNT
+2407 
-2413 SSTETVETVILANAQ
+2413 
-2428 RQDLL
+2428 
-2433 VAGSTI
+2433 
-2439 TIPDIIDY
+2439 
-2447 TIQAQDSLYHIA
+2447 
-2459 LNQFIA
+2459 A
-2465 TTDDDPSAIDVL
+2465 TTDARSIDVL

-2486 ALEYTIADPAQRNTL
+2486 ALEYTITEAILPERNTL

-2531 LTVSTINS
+2531 LTESAIAS
-2539 QLAVVAAAV
+2539 QLVVVAAAV

-2577 EQMIAIA
+2577 DQMIAIA
-2584 AADDSQIITDQT
+2584 AAHDGQIITDQT
-2596 TAGDIALQNP
+2596 TAGDIALQTP
-2606 TLALES
+2606 SLALES

-2625 TSSDTSSA
+2625 TSSA
-2633 QNPLSL
+2633 QNADSL
-2639 VVVSTDQTTSL
+2639 AVVQSTDQTTSL
-2650 STLTSTMETKITPAA
+2650 STLTSTMGT
-2665 VMEITPAAVAVA
+2665 EITPAAVAIA

-2686 GNTAIDVRPVLES
+2686 GNAAIDVRPVLAS
-2699 LTKIRNS
+2699 LTKISYNSDNTVNS
-2706 DLERLAAFISQTIET
+2706 DLERLAAFIDSQTIQT
-2721 GTEETFYTLTS
+2721 GSEETFYTLTS
-2732 RWAQTLV
+2732 RWALTLV

-2765 LENLEGANRIALRA
+2765 LDNLTGANRIALRA
-2779 LLDLNDSESSL
+2779 LLDPNDSESSL
-2790 SILKATLQ
+2790 SILKATL
-2798 DGDALKPQFQPSKVH
+2798 
-2813 SESDTLDVPDAAE
+2813 LDAE
-2826 GNLKSQFEPS
+2826 GNLKPQFEPS
-2836 TVHSEPETLDV
+2836 TVHSQPETLDV
-2847 PDAIDR
+2847 PDAIAN
-2853 IKTAHGQTDDQ
+2853 IETAHGQPDDQ
-2864 VLIDTLKESLEIIH
+2864 VLIDTLQTSLDIIH
-2878 RMYDLSCLKTA
+2878 RMYDFSCLKTA
-2889 VDLLEKRTQR
+2889 VDLLEKRSQR
-2899 PLTVAEVAEAL
+2899 PLTVAEVGQAL
-2910 QNESDLIEANQN
+2910 QNESGLIEPLQN

-2933 VYLTIRDNNNSL
+2933 VDLTIRDNNNSL
-2945 LYPTDLLFPVT
+2945 LYPTDLLFSVT
-2956 VQLEMRRNQD
+2956 VQLEMRRNKD
-2966 LMHSDDV
+2966 LMHPG
-2973 CEKEMDCY
+2973 Y
-2981 VSEAEVV
+2981 VPEAEVV

-3003 DDENAEFSER
+3003 DQENAEFSER

-3034 VGRDAGNIDNA
+3034 VGRNAGNIDNA

-3084 MSGEVNLYSYTQDGG
+3084 MSGEVSLYSYTQQNG

-3135 IPAVNDTIEVD
+3135 IPAVNDT
-3146 DSTLQ
+3146 TLKG
-3151 DELRGILKDQL
+3151 ELG
-3162 RRILDVKASL
+3162 RILDVKASL
-3172 ADSISKNVTHVL
+3172 ANSISNNVTHVL
-3184 KTSVDTTSE
+3184 DTSVDTNSS
-3193 EYTTRQTLAVEALQ
+3193 EYTTRQTLAVAALQ

-3229 VEIADRYQWPDQ
+3229 VAIADGYQWSGQ

-3246 SGQPVING
+3246 SGQPVMSG
-3254 AYYTNPESTPNST
+3254 AYYTNLESTPNST
-3267 ISDAENQALL
+3267 SSDTEKQALL
-3277 QSIDFTLSPAKIELS
+3277 QSIDFTLSPAKISLS

-3326 LEYKINTTNST
+3326 LEYNINTTNST

-3342 FIQPLNDEPN
+3342 FIQPLNDGPN

-3377 IPDPDSFAGEIL
+3377 IPDPDSFAGDIL

-3428 DVSLKEPEENQDVEA
+3428 DVSLKEPEDNQDEQTKDETFA
-3443 VFTITLSPP
+3443 VFTVTLSPP
-3452 SDNTVTV
+3452 SDKTVTV
-3459 DYQTQDGTAEA
+3459 DFKTQDGTAKA
-3470 PGDYT
+3470 GQDY
-3475 ATSGSLQFDPGETT
+3475 AETSGTLEFATGETT
-3489 KEIRVPVNS
+3489 QEIRVPVNS
-3498 DDVVDENNETFTLV
+3498 DDVVENNETFTIV

-3518 ADIADPVGVGTI
+3518 AEIADPVGVGTI

-3555 SDLKTLE
+3555 SDLKALE
-3562 TGLTSD
+3562 TGLTDD
-3568 NETTDK
+3568 NQ
-3574 EKTTVAYALSAFATL
+3574 TTVTSALSAFATL

-3602 IAIAQASRETVH
+3602 IAIAQASRQTVH
-3614 YNIDENLSADQ
+3614 YNIDENLSADE
-3625 ETKTVIITPTNNI
+3625 ETKTVIITPTNNL
-3638 PDTDQQVLDIELPG
+3638 PVADQQVLDIELPG
-3652 YELNETRQNDFTT
+3652 YELNETRQNDVTT
-3665 NSSTVAY
+3665 NSPTVPY

-3750 PLIVNDKR
+3750 PLIVNDKH

-3767 RSKALDKHLEELFK
+3767 RSKTLTQHLEELFK
-3781 VLLPAMINRPYD
+3781 VLLPAIINRPYD

-3801 FALASNTSATGNEE
+3801 FALASNTNDE
-3815 ELLASLPVLL
+3815 ELLASLPVIL

-3834 GDSTDMLTV
+3834 GDSTDMLAV
-3843 TQQLRTNIFQ
+3843 TQQLRTNIVR
-3853 EIDDWQEQ
+3853 EIDNWQTQ

-3881 ENVSSTE
+3881 ENVSTTE

-3901 LLLTDIS
+3901 LLLTDIIEE

>member
-1 MISELTVAG
+1 MTAIVQRTTSVSFGMVSELTVAG

-96 SIKQLALSVSSVKSS
+96 SIQQLALSVSSVKSS
-111 GSTNGTQ
+111 GSTNGSQ

-147 VAHQFSSQSGI
+147 VAHQFSSQNGN

-183 SQDKLDYGLR
+183 SQDKLDEYGLR

-204 QTRYQDNSTQI
+204 QTRYQDSSTQI

-248 ISKTSSNR
+248 IAKTSSQG

-329 DINTDINNRKL
+329 NINNRKL

-370 IDFELDPPWDEFAK
+370 IEFELDPPWDEFAK
-384 EEIALDKFSLEID
+384 QEIALDKFSLEID
-397 LTDKSITISYK
+397 LTEKSITISYK

-422 LSYQFGTKSSQ
+422 LSYQFGTKTSQ

-470 NENPPQVPS
+470 NENPPEVPS

-537 QSLPSVVS
+537 QSLPSAVS

-580 ISVIFNDPFIYGLR
+580 ISIIFNDPFIYGLR

-734 EFSITIHGILQGVFA
+734 EFSITMQGLLQGVFA

-754 DTNEKKATYYQIQ
+754 DTNEKKATYYRIQ

-781 FKVIKVDIEVLV
+781 FKVIQVDVEVLV
-793 KAAVLFVVEVYKA
+793 KVAVLFVVEVYKA
-806 IQVALVATVSVK
+806 IQVALVAKVSVK
-818 ASVKIGF
+818 ASIKVGF

-844 DSTPP
+844 DTTPP
-849 WQLAPD
+849 WQLAAV
-855 SGGAIAPPE
+855 SGGAMAPPD
-864 PEFTARAQTVRPP
+864 PVFTARAQTLRPS
-877 RMQKNARANRSFAF
+877 MQKNARANRSFAF
-891 AKAQTISSTGTV
+891 AKAQATSSTGTV
-903 TNATTTNVTTETSGG
+903 TNATTTNVTTTNVTTETSGG

-930 KLALPGN
+930 KLEIL
-937 VGTDTVKDGKLRLDI
+937 TDQVRPETVKDGKLRLDI

-973 ENSIPLNDDDTST
+973 ENSIPLDDSNST
-986 NANNDT
+986 TEDSNSTTGDSNSTTGDSNSTTGDSNSTTGDINTDNDT

-1018 TIDPSA
+1018 NIDTSA

-1032 SLELLEDVYTLFV
+1032 TLELLEDVYTLFV
-1045 NYLDEEPADEFWE
+1045 NYLEEEPADEFWA

-1073 DSPIDNKTEISGTL
+1073 DRPINETDTNNTDTNNTDTNNTDTNNTDTNETDPTISGTI
-1087 FPMFPQLQMELKD
+1087 FPMFPQLEMELKD
-1100 GADTVLNTVYF
+1100 GADTVLNTVDF
-1111 DRPKYSPA
+1111 DSTKYSPA

-1139 EEVLGQIPTNDASAE
+1139 EEVLGQIPTNDSSAE

-1175 LGIDY
+1175 LGIDH
-1180 VRDQDQNDEE
+1180 VRDKQEGV
-1190 FDENGQ
+1190 DENGT
-1196 ITLGNLLN
+1196 ITLGTLLTN
-1204 NLGESFESLAGMT
+1204 FNGGESFQSLAGMT

-1225 RMPTF
+1225 RLPTF
-1230 TEDNTTEDNTTTI
+1230 TGSTTTI
-1243 NGQQAAYLAT
+1243 DGQQAAYLGT
-1253 GQQFTVTVTRTAPTK
+1253 GQQFTVTVTRTVSGTE
-1268 DGDSETV
+1268 GDSETV
-1275 TISPNEIRLFKPDTL
+1275 TITPNEIRLFKPDTL
-1290 TWIRLIDDPSENSNS
+1290 TWIRLIDDPSENSDS
-1305 TTLTPELN
+1305 ATLTPELN
-1313 YPFPDS
+1313 YPFPDTGT
-1319 DPPYNT
+1319 YNT
-1325 ITLIKQL
+1325 ITLIQQL
-1332 DEAATSGILPTTPPT
+1332 DEAETSGILPTTPPT

-1363 KTYWNESINA
+1363 KINA
-1373 ANSDNLLW
+1373 TSNNLLW
-1381 ELPSGLCDYLKSKS
+1381 ELPSGLCDYLKSTS
-1395 DEISFKFLY
+1395 AQRS
-1404 NLTLLYNQ
+1404 LTLFYNQ
-1412 QQVQDRETLD
+1412 QSVQDGETLNTAEGETLDTAEGETLD

-1473 TANETPTTLTLLYLD
+1473 TANVTPTTLTLLYLD

-1502 EVLMLKTNLSLD
+1502 DVLMLKTNLSLD

-1520 VTLETDNDATFFLP
+1520 VTLDLSTNFLP

-1546 SEGYYLNYSYTQNN
+1546 SEGYYLNYSY

-1585 STPARYH
+1585 STPASYH
-1592 NCLNIPSDH
+1592 NCLEIPSDH
-1601 SQYSTLDDVSEIFAT
+1601 SQFSTLNDEVSEIFAT
-1616 SSQTTNVLKIPA
+1616 SSETIDVLRIPA

-1639 IEAQNNET
+1639 IEPQDNDT

-1662 VPSTAA
+1662 LPSTIEAEEE
-1668 DFKTEQDRLPIGPI
+1668 TGQDRLPIGPI
-1682 EENEDNTTWVYE
+1682 EEDEDDTTWVYE
-1694 KVLPVYALS
+1694 KVLPVYALT
-1703 TAAITASQALPEILK
+1703 TAAKNTPSQALPEILK

-1729 TFTLD
+1729 TFKLD

-1747 DGDFAEGI
+1747 DGNFAEGI

-1783 DEKTANL
+1783 DDKTANL

-1803 TPGNIFTEVL
+1803 TPGNLFTEAL

-1835 TFRVS
+1835 TFTVI
-1840 TSVIPTPDQQQEWQ
+1840 TSVIPSGDQ
-1854 ELTDQRA
+1854 ELTDTQRA

-1872 YLVTLEYLQQF
+1872 YLVTLEYLQEF
-1883 TYTVAGNTENL
+1883 TYTVAGNSEDL

-1899 QYGCDI
+1899 QYRCDI

-1918 FTSPQNIQIPVG
+1918 FSSGQSIQIPVG
-1930 IRVKQN
+1930 IRVESTN
-1936 SLNEIATKLNKDYGT
+1936 SLNKIATKLNKDYGT
-1951 QEAKVNE
+1951 ESDKVEE

-1972 GEIIAYNSAGNSL
+1972 GGIITYTGNL
-1985 SYTVQDGDTFESIA
+1985 VNYTVQDGDTFESIA

-2012 TLLQTIAQELNTTET
+2012 PNLQTIAQGLDTTES
-2027 FETLTNGVLIKGL
+2027 LTNGVLIKGL

-2073 FDQIPTDRINEIIA
+2073 FDQILTDRINEIIA

-2092 VLLAGVTV
+2092 VLLPGVTV
-2100 SALDNNSTTQDGE
+2100 SALNSTTQDGE
-2113 TLGTLRDRLLA
+2113 TLGSLRDRLLA
-2124 PPASQDVVQAIRD
+2124 ESQDVVEAIRG

-2142 TDTTLTVTVTKND
+2142 TDTTLTVTVTKKD

-2161 FNVDIKIITEKTW
+2161 FNVEIKIITDKSW

-2181 PNTSSTETVE
+2181 PNTSRIETTETVI
-2191 TVILANAQRQDLLVA
+2191 TANAQRQDLLVA
-2206 GSTITIKMANIS
+2206 GSTITMAEIS

-2229 YHIALNQFVGTTTIE
+2229 YHIALNQFV
-2244 TLLQTIAQELNTTET
+2244 
-2259 LTNGVLIKGLE
+2259 
-2270 SSHVNNYVTL
+2270 
-2280 NATLEEIAYGVLQL
+2280 
-2294 ENADLDLEFDQIPT
+2294 
-2308 DRINEIIAENESTV
+2308 
-2322 LLAGVTV
+2322 
-2329 SALDN
+2329 
-2334 NSTTQDGETLG
+2334 
-2345 TLRDRLLAPPA
+2345 
-2356 SQDVVQAI
+2356 
-2364 RDLEIFPTDT
+2364 
-2374 TLTVTVTKND
+2374 
-2384 EATPTPFNV
+2384 
-2393 DIKIITEKTWSAIA
+2393 
-2407 AAFPNT
+2407 
-2413 SSTETVETVILANAQ
+2413 
-2428 RQDLL
+2428 
-2433 VAGSTI
+2433 
-2439 TIPDIIDY
+2439 
-2447 TIQAQDSLYHIA
+2447 
-2459 LNQFIA
+2459 A
-2465 TTDDDPSAIDVL
+2465 TTDARSIDVL
-2477 KSGIVAEVG
+2477 KSGIVAEIG
-2486 ALEYTIADPAQRNTL
+2486 ALEYTITEAILPEQNTL

-2523 AVGNISDI
+2523 GIGNISDI
-2531 LTVSTINS
+2531 LTESAIAS

-2560 ILADVLF
+2560 ILADVLL

-2577 EQMIAIA
+2577 DQMIAIA
-2584 AADDSQIITDQT
+2584 AAHDAQIITDQT
-2596 TAGDIALQNP
+2596 TAGDIALQTP

-2625 TSSDTSSA
+2625 TSSA
-2633 QNPLSL
+2633 QNPDSL
-2639 VVVSTDQTTSL
+2639 AVVESTAQTTSL
-2650 STLTSTMETKITPAA
+2650 STLTSTMGTGVTS
-2665 VMEITPAAVAVA
+2665 AAVAVA

-2686 GNTAIDVRPVLES
+2686 GNAAIDVRPVLAS
-2699 LTKIRNS
+2699 LTKISYNSDDTVNS
-2706 DLERLAAFISQTIET
+2706 DLERLALFMDSQTIQT
-2721 GTEETFYTLTS
+2721 GTDETLYTLTS

-2749 SQAQQS
+2749 SQTQQS

-2765 LENLEGANRIALRA
+2765 LDNLEGANRIALRA
-2779 LLDLNDSESSL
+2779 LLDPNDSESSL
-2790 SILKATLQ
+2790 SILKATLL
-2798 DGDALKPQFQPSKVH
+2798 DAQ
-2813 SESDTLDVPDAAE
+2813 
-2826 GNLKSQFEPS
+2826 GNLKPQFEPS
-2836 TVHSEPETLDV
+2836 TVHTQPESLDV
-2847 PDAIDR
+2847 PDAIAN
-2853 IKTAHGQTDDQ
+2853 IETAHGQPDDQ
-2864 VLIDTLKESLEIIH
+2864 VLITTLQTSLDIIH

-2899 PLTVAEVAEAL
+2899 PLTVAEVGEAL
-2910 QNESDLIEANQN
+2910 QNESGLIEPNQD

-2933 VYLTIRDNNNSL
+2933 VDLTIRDNNNSL
-2945 LYPTDLLFPVT
+2945 LYPTDLLFSVST
-2956 VQLEMRRNQD
+2956 KVEMRRNKD
-2966 LMHSDDV
+2966 LMHSG
-2973 CEKEMDCY
+2973 Y
-2981 VSEAEVV
+2981 VPEAEVV

-3003 DDENAEFSER
+3003 DEENAEFSDR

-3034 VGRDAGNIDNA
+3034 VGRNAGNIDNA

-3084 MSGEVNLYSYTQDGG
+3084 MSGEVSLYSYTQDAG

-3120 NYLRA
+3120 KYLRA

-3135 IPAVNDTIEVD
+3135 IPAVNDP
-3146 DSTLQ
+3146 SLKG
-3151 DELRGILKDQL
+3151 ELG
-3162 RRILDVKASL
+3162 RILDVKASL
-3172 ADSISKNVTHVL
+3172 ADSISNNVTHVL
-3184 KTSVDTTSE
+3184 DTSVDTSSP
-3193 EYTTRQTLAVEALQ
+3193 EYTTRQTLAVAALQ

-3229 VEIADRYQWPDQ
+3229 VAIADGYQWSSQGSGQ

-3246 SGQPVING
+3246 SGQPVMSG

-3267 ISDAENQALL
+3267 SSDTEKNALL
-3277 QSIDFTLSPAKIELS
+3277 QSIDFTLSPAKISLS

-3326 LEYKINTTNST
+3326 LEYNINTTNST

-3377 IPDPDSFAGEIL
+3377 IPDPDSFAGDIL

-3414 CRIEYNGSSKLTIN
+3414 CRIEYNGSSKLTID
-3428 DVSLKEPEENQDVEA
+3428 DVSLKEPEENQDETFA
-3443 VFTITLSPP
+3443 VFTVTLSPP
-3452 SDNTVTV
+3452 SDKTVTV
-3459 DYQTQDGTAEA
+3459 NYQTQDGTAKA

-3475 ATSGSLQFDPGETT
+3475 ATSGSLEFATGETSKT
-3489 KEIRVPVNS
+3489 IEVEVKN
-3498 DDVVDENNETFTLV
+3498 DNVVENNETFTLV

-3518 ADIADPVGVGTI
+3518 ADIGDPVGVGTI

-3549 LYPTLA
+3549 LYPTLV
-3555 SDLKTLE
+3555 SDLKALE
-3562 TGLTSD
+3562 TGLTDD
-3568 NETTDK
+3568 NQ
-3574 EKTTVAYALSAFATL
+3574 TTVTSALNAFATL

-3602 IAIAQASRETVH
+3602 IAIAQASRQTVH

-3625 ETKTVIITPTNNI
+3625 ETKTVIITPTNNL
-3638 PDTDQQVLDIELPG
+3638 PVADQQILDIELPG
-3652 YELNETRQNDFTT
+3652 YELNDTRQNDVTT
-3665 NSSTVAY
+3665 NSPTVPY

-3767 RSKALDKHLEELFK
+3767 RSKTLTQHLEELFK
-3781 VLLPAMINRPYD
+3781 VLLPAIINRPYD

-3801 FALASNTSATGNEE
+3801 FALASNTNEE

-3834 GDSTDMLTV
+3834 GDSTDMLVV
-3843 TQQLRTNIFQ
+3843 TQDLRTNIVR
-3853 EIDDWQEQ
+3853 EINNWQTQ
-3861 KNPNQTRGRYL
+3861 KNPNQSRGRYL

-3901 LLLTDIS
+3901 LLLTDII